1 MKAIRNLLIYIFS
14 TYLLVMFGL
23 TGAQDFWCS
32 TLVKGVIYG
41 SYSVNEMFPKNFTN
55 CTWTLENP
63 DPTKYSIYLKFYKRD
78 MSCSN
83 YALLAYQF
91 DHYSH
96 EKINDLLRSNESI
109 VYLCDSKNIYIFLQY
124 DKNFVQL
131 RRVYPFDYPGVTH
144 KRAED
149 QRSELEFLVLNKVSP
164 SQFGCQVLCSWLEN
178 CLKAEK
184 GTVESCGIVY
194 TKCSCPQHLGDGE
207 SENALVLNNVVLP
220 LNAQTEG
227 CLTPQLRTA
236 QVCNL
241 SAEVKRPSKEGPVC
255 CLSGSHTIQFQGQV
269 DLAERYQALLR
280 SCDIWT
286 ALWMG
291 RVHAVE
297 NKQFSNNAQNTLCWF
312 LCQDCSRVCCSA
324 VIMTLSA
331 ILGKRSLG
339 SGARSDLCSTVPPG
353 SGQKYPRPTQPSV
366 SGLRLQATKPSY
378 QIQMCLVLHSVP
390 LKFGMIG
397 EHTIK
402 SQRPRS
408 VHETQVPQEQA
419 DSAKFMAQT
428 GVSGAEEWSQW
439 SSCSVTCGQG
449 SQVRTRTCVSPY
461 GTHCSGPLRE
471 SRVCNNTAL
480 CPVHGVWEEWS
491 PWSLCSFT
499 CGRGQRTRTRSC
511 IPPQYGGRACDGP
524 ETQTKLCNI
533 ALCPVDGQW
542 QEWSQWTECSVT
554 CSNGTQ
560 QRSRQCSAAAHG
572 GSECRGHW
580 AESRECANP
589 DCTANGQWNPWGHW
603 SGCSKSCD
611 GGWQRRSRVCQGAAI
626 TGQQCEGT
634 GEEVRKCS
642 EQRCPAPYE
651 ICPEDYA
658 ASMVWRRTPSGEL
671 AFNRCPPNATGT
683 TSRRCSLDHRGVA
696 FWEQPS
702 YARCITN
709 EYRSLQQS
717 IKGYLAKGQRM
728 LAGDGMSQVTKT
740 LLDLTQRR
748 NFYAGDLLSSVE
760 ILRNVTDT
768 FKRANYVPSSDDVQ
782 NFFQIISNLLEE
794 ENKEKWEDAQQIYPV
809 SVELMQVIEDFIHI
823 VGLGMKDFHN
833 SYLMTGNLV
842 ASIQKL
848 PAVSVLTDINFPMK
862 GRKGMVDWA
871 RNSEDKVVIP
881 KGIFIPQSEELD
893 GSTVFILGTVLYKNL
908 GLILPSPRNYTVV
921 NSKIIAVTVRPE
933 PKIAESHLEI
943 ELAHLA
949 NGSMNPYCALWDSSM
964 ILPSSCS
971 NDSWGSWSTKGCK
984 TVLTDAS
991 HTKCLCDRVSTF
1003 AILAQ
1008 QPREITMEYS
1018 GVPSVTLIVGCGLS
1032 CMALITLAVVYAVL
1046 WRYIRSE
1053 RSIILINFCL
1063 SIICSNILILVGQTQ
1078 THNMGVCTM
1087 TTAFLHF
1094 FFLASFCWV
1103 LTEAW
1108 QSYMAVTGKVRTRLI
1123 RKRFL
1128 CLGWGLP
1135 ALVVAI
1141 SMGFTKA
1148 KGYGTPQY
1156 CWLSL
1161 EGGLLYAFVGPA
1173 AAVVLVNM
1181 VIGILVFNK
1190 LVSRDG
1196 ILDKKLKHRTGQ
1208 MSEPHTGLALKCAK
1222 CGVVSTTALSATT
1235 ASNAINCKVH
1245 VSAFDFFN
1253 CALQTTKQLLKHLFS
1268 LCMLRAS
1275 LWSSCVVLPLLALTW
1290 MSAVLAMTDK
1300 RSILFQILFAVFD
1313 SLQGFVI
1320 VMVHCI
1326 LRREVQDAFRCRLRN
1341 CQDPINVDTTGTFP
1355 NGHAQIM
1362 TDFEK
1367 DVDIACRSGDKR
1379 QQVRKS
1385 TNMTGELGKR
1395 AATITG
1401 TLSRISL
1408 NDEEEK
1414 GPEAMSYSTLPGNIM
1429 SKVMMK
1435 QPSGLHM
1442 PIGMSELS
1450 DQCINDNN
1458 SDMRRTV
1465 YLCTDDNLR
1474 AGDTEMLHPQ
1484 GQMLESD
1491 YIVMPRGSGNVQ
1503 PHMKDESKLNIGMDS
1518 LQHERLMHY
1527 KVNPDFNINPP
1538 GMDHISVNLDQQF
1551 AAQEHMQ
1558 NIQFEPRTAVKNF
1571 LAEIEENTGLS
1582 RSETGSTISMS
1593 SLERRKSRYSDLDFE
1608 KVMHTRKRHMELFQ
1622 ELNQKF
1628 QTLDRFRDIPNMA
1641 SMDKPTPNKHPWES
1655 YNAPCEY
1662 QNYATMN
1669 VLETD
1674 AKDSLEMTPAEWE
1687 KCVSLPLDVQEGD
1700 FQTEV

>member
-1 MKAIRNLLIYIFS
+1 MKAVRNLLIYIFS

-23 TGAQDFWCS
+23 TGAQDYWCS

-41 SYSVNEMFPKNFTN
+41 SYSVTEMFPKNYTN

-63 DPTKYSIYLKFYKRD
+63 DPTKYSIYLKLYKQD
-78 MSCSN
+78 LSCSE
-83 YALLAYQF
+83 YSLLAYQF

-96 EKINDLLRSNESI
+96 EKINELLRVNESI
-109 VYLCDSKNIYIFLQY
+109 VYLCDSKNIYVFLLY

-131 RRVYPFDYPGVTH
+131 RRVFPYDYNGLTPQKLDEEEKSIV
-144 KRAED
+144 
-149 QRSELEFLVLNKVSP
+149 EFLVLNKASP
-164 SQFGCQVLCSWLEN
+164 SQFGCQVLCTWLEN
-178 CLKAEK
+178 CLKLEK
-184 GTVESCGIVY
+184 GTVETCGIVY
-194 TKCSCPQHLGDGE
+194 TKCTCPQHLGDGE
-207 SENALVLNNVVLP
+207 SESMLMLNNVVLP
-220 LNAQTEG
+220 LNPQTEG
-227 CLTPQLRTA
+227 CLSPQLQA
-236 QVCNL
+236 GQVCNL
-241 SAEVKRPSKEGPVC
+241 SAEVKRPPKE
-255 CLSGSHTIQFQGQV
+255 
-269 DLAERYQALLR
+269 
-280 SCDIWT
+280 
-286 ALWMG
+286 
-291 RVHAVE
+291 
-297 NKQFSNNAQNTLCWF
+297 
-312 LCQDCSRVCCSA
+312 
-324 VIMTLSA
+324 
-331 ILGKRSLG
+331 
-339 SGARSDLCSTVPPG
+339 
-353 SGQKYPRPTQPSV
+353 
-366 SGLRLQATKPSY
+366 
-378 QIQMCLVLHSVP
+378 
-390 LKFGMIG
+390 
-397 EHTIK
+397 
-402 SQRPRS
+402 
-408 VHETQVPQEQA
+408 
-419 DSAKFMAQT
+419 
-428 GVSGAEEWSQW
+428 
-439 SSCSVTCGQG
+439 
-449 SQVRTRTCVSPY
+449 
-461 GTHCSGPLRE
+461 
-471 SRVCNNTAL
+471 
-480 CPVHGVWEEWS
+480 
-491 PWSLCSFT
+491 
-499 CGRGQRTRTRSC
+499 
-511 IPPQYGGRACDGP
+511 
-524 ETQTKLCNI
+524 
-533 ALCPVDGQW
+533 
-542 QEWSQWTECSVT
+542 
-554 CSNGTQ
+554 
-560 QRSRQCSAAAHG
+560 
-572 GSECRGHW
+572 
-580 AESRECANP
+580 
-589 DCTANGQWNPWGHW
+589 ANGQWNPWGPW

-611 GGWQRRSRVCQGAAI
+611 GGWQRRARVCQGAAV
-626 TGQQCEGT
+626 TGQQCDGN

-642 EQRCPAPYE
+642 DQRCPAPYE

-658 ASMVWRRTPSGEL
+658 VSMVWRRTPSGEL

-683 TSRRCSLDHRGVA
+683 TSRRCSLDHRGMA

-709 EYRSLQQS
+709 EFRYLQQS
-717 IKGYLAKGQRM
+717 VQGHLAKGQRM
-728 LAGDGMSQVTKT
+728 LAGDGMSQVTKN

-760 ILRNVTDT
+760 ILRNVTET
-768 FKRANYVPSSDDVQ
+768 FKRASYEPSSDDVQ

-794 ENKEKWEDAQQIYPV
+794 ENKEKWEDAQKIYPGA
-809 SVELMQVIEDFIHI
+809 VELMQVIEEFIHI

-833 SYLMTGNLV
+833 AYLMTGNLV
-842 ASIQKL
+842 ASIQRL
-848 PAVSVLTDINFPMK
+848 PAVSVMTDINFPMK

-881 KGIFIPQSEELD
+881 KGLFVSQSADME
-893 GSTVFILGTVLYKNL
+893 GSPVFILGTVLYKTL
-908 GLILPSPRNYTVV
+908 GLMLPSPKNHTVV
-921 NSKIIAVTVRPE
+921 NSKVIAVTVRPE
-933 PKIAESHLEI
+933 PRATESHLEI

-949 NGSMNPYCALWDSSM
+949 NGTMHPYCALWDSNVM
-964 ILPSSCS
+964 
-971 NDSWGSWSTKGCK
+971 NDSWGAWSAKGCK

-1032 CMALITLAVVYAVL
+1032 CLSLITLAVIYAVL

-1053 RSIILINFCL
+1053 RSIILLNFCL

-1078 THNMGVCTM
+1078 THNAGVCIM

-1135 ALVVAI
+1135 ALVVAV
-1141 SMGFTKA
+1141 SMGFTKT
-1148 KGYGTPQY
+1148 KGYGTPLY

-1196 ILDKKLKHRTGQ
+1196 ILDKKLKHRAGYDSTSLQ
-1208 MSEPHTGLALKCAK
+1208 MSEPHTGLTLKCAK

-1235 ASNAINCKVH
+1235 ASNA
-1245 VSAFDFFN
+1245 
-1253 CALQTTKQLLKHLFS
+1253 
-1268 LCMLRAS
+1268 MAS

-1320 VMVHCI
+1320 VMVHCV

-1341 CQDPINVDTTGTFP
+1341 CQDPISGDATGTFP

-1367 DVDIACRSGDKR
+1367 DVDIACRSALHKDMG
-1379 QQVRKS
+1379 S
-1385 TNMTGELGKR
+1385 CR

-1408 NDEEEK
+1408 NDEEDEK
-1414 GPEAMSYSTLPGNIM
+1414 APEGLNYSTLPGNII
-1429 SKVMMK
+1429 SKVLIQ
-1435 QPSGLHM
+1435 QPSALHM
-1442 PIGMSELS
+1442 PMGVGELKE
-1450 DQCINDNN
+1450 QCMVDSNV
-1458 SDMRRTV
+1458 DMRRTV
-1465 YLCTDDNLR
+1465 YLCTDDALR
-1474 AGDTEMLHPQ
+1474 KSDQDMGGHDMDGHSAQ
-1484 GQMLESD
+1484 GQMMETD
-1491 YIVMPRGSGNVQ
+1491 YIVMPRASAAAMSGVGNV
-1503 PHMKDESKLNIGMDS
+1503 PTLLKEDTKMNITMDS
-1518 LQHERLMHY
+1518 LSHERLMHY
-1527 KVNPDFNINPP
+1527 KMSPDFNISPS
-1538 GMDHISVNLDQQF
+1538 GMDHMNVNLEQQYPG
-1551 AAQEHMQ
+1551 APEQMQ
-1558 NIQFEPRTAVKNF
+1558 NLPFEPRTAVKNF
-1571 LAEIEENTGLS
+1571 LAEMEESAGLS

-1628 QTLDRFRDIPNMA
+1628 QTLDRFRDIPNMG
-1641 SMDKPTPNKHPWES
+1641 SMDKAMPNKNPWES
-1655 YNAPCEY
+1655 YNPACEY

-1669 VLETD
+1669 VLESDT
-1674 AKDSLEMTPAEWE
+1674 KNSLEMTPAEWE
-1687 KCVSLPLDVQEGD
+1687 KCVNLPLDVQEGD

>member
-1 MKAIRNLLIYIFS
+1 MKAVRNLLIYIFS

-23 TGAQDFWCS
+23 TGAQDYWCS

-41 SYSVNEMFPKNFTN
+41 SYSVSEMFPKNYTN

-63 DPTKYSIYLKFYKRD
+63 DPTKYSIYLKLYKRD
-78 MSCSN
+78 LSCSE
-83 YALLAYQF
+83 YSLLAYQF

-96 EKINDLLRSNESI
+96 EKINELLKVNASI
-109 VYLCDSKNIYIFLQY
+109 VYLCDSKNNYIFLLY
-124 DKNFVQL
+124 DKNFAQL
-131 RRVYPFDYPGVTH
+131 RRVFPYDYNGLTPQ
-144 KRAED
+144 KLDEEE
-149 QRSELEFLVLNKVSP
+149 QSILEFLVLNKASP
-164 SQFGCQVLCSWLEN
+164 SQFGCQVLCTWLEN

-184 GTVESCGIVY
+184 GTVEACGIVY
-194 TKCSCPQHLGDGE
+194 TKCTCPQHLGDGE
-207 SENALVLNNVVLP
+207 SESMLMLNNVVLP
-220 LNAQTEG
+220 LNPQTEG
-227 CLTPQLRTA
+227 CLSPQLHVG
-236 QVCNL
+236 QICNL
-241 SAEVKRPSKEGPVC
+241 SAEVRRPPKE
-255 CLSGSHTIQFQGQV
+255 
-269 DLAERYQALLR
+269 
-280 SCDIWT
+280 
-286 ALWMG
+286 
-291 RVHAVE
+291 
-297 NKQFSNNAQNTLCWF
+297 
-312 LCQDCSRVCCSA
+312 
-324 VIMTLSA
+324 
-331 ILGKRSLG
+331 
-339 SGARSDLCSTVPPG
+339 
-353 SGQKYPRPTQPSV
+353 
-366 SGLRLQATKPSY
+366 
-378 QIQMCLVLHSVP
+378 
-390 LKFGMIG
+390 
-397 EHTIK
+397 
-402 SQRPRS
+402 
-408 VHETQVPQEQA
+408 
-419 DSAKFMAQT
+419 
-428 GVSGAEEWSQW
+428 
-439 SSCSVTCGQG
+439 
-449 SQVRTRTCVSPY
+449 
-461 GTHCSGPLRE
+461 
-471 SRVCNNTAL
+471 
-480 CPVHGVWEEWS
+480 VHGVWEEWS

-499 CGRGQRTRTRSC
+499 CGRGHRTRTRMC
-511 IPPQYGGRACDGP
+511 APPQHGGRACDGP

-542 QEWSQWTECSVT
+542 QEWSSWSDCSVT
-554 CSNGTQ
+554 CANGTQ
-560 QRSRQCSAAAHG
+560 QRTRQCSAAAHG

-580 AESRECANP
+580 AESRECHNP
-589 DCTANGQWNPWGHW
+589 DCTANGQWNPWGPW

-611 GGWQRRSRVCQGAAI
+611 GGGQRRVRVCQGVAV
-626 TGQQCEGT
+626 TGQQCDGN

-642 EQRCPAPYE
+642 DQRCPAPYE

-658 ASMVWRRTPSGEL
+658 MSMVWRRTPSGEL

-683 TSRRCSLDHRGVA
+683 TSRRCSLDHRGMA
-696 FWEQPS
+696 FWEKPS

-709 EYRSLQQS
+709 EFRYLQQTFLEVQS
-717 IKGYLAKGQRM
+717 HLAKGQRT
-728 LAGDGMSQVTKT
+728 LAGDGMSKVTKN
-740 LLDLTQRR
+740 LLNYTQPR

-760 ILRNVTDT
+760 ILRNVTET
-768 FKRANYVPSSDDVQ
+768 FKRASYEPSSDDVQ

-794 ENKEKWEDAQQIYPV
+794 ENQEKWEDAQKIYPAA
-809 SVELMQVIEDFIHI
+809 VELMQVIEEFIHI

-833 SYLMTGNLV
+833 AYLMTGNLV
-842 ASIQKL
+842 ASIQRL
-848 PAVSVLTDINFPMK
+848 PAVSVMTDINFPMK

-881 KGIFIPQSEELD
+881 KGLFVSQSADMD
-893 GSTVFILGTVLYKNL
+893 GSPVFILGTVLYKTL
-908 GLILPSPRNYTVV
+908 GLMLPSPKNLTAV
-921 NSKIIAVTVRPE
+921 NSKVIAVTIRPE
-933 PKIAESHLEI
+933 PKATESHLEI

-949 NGSMNPYCALWDSSM
+949 NGTMKPYCALWDSTIM
-964 ILPSSCS
+964 
-971 NDSWGSWSTKGCK
+971 NDSWGAWSAKGCK

-991 HTKCLCDRVSTF
+991 HTKCSCDRVSTF

-1008 QPREITMEYS
+1008 QPRGITMEYS

-1032 CMALITLAVVYAVL
+1032 CLALITLAVIYAIL

-1053 RSIILINFCL
+1053 RSIILLNFCL
-1063 SIICSNILILVGQTQ
+1063 SIVCSNILILVGQTQ
-1078 THNMGVCTM
+1078 THNVGVCIM

-1141 SMGFTKA
+1141 SMGFTKT
-1148 KGYGTPQY
+1148 KGYGTPLY

-1196 ILDKKLKHRTGQ
+1196 ILDKKLKHRAGYDSTSLQ
-1208 MSEPHTGLALKCAK
+1208 MSEPHTGLTLKCAK

-1235 ASNAINCKVH
+1235 ASNA
-1245 VSAFDFFN
+1245 
-1253 CALQTTKQLLKHLFS
+1253 
-1268 LCMLRAS
+1268 MAS

-1341 CQDPINVDTTGTFP
+1341 CQDPISGDATGTFP

-1367 DVDIACRSGDKR
+1367 DVDIACRSALHKDMG
-1379 QQVRKS
+1379 S
-1385 TNMTGELGKR
+1385 CR

-1408 NDEEEK
+1408 NDDEDEK
-1414 GPEAMSYSTLPGNIM
+1414 VPEGLNYSTLPGNII
-1429 SKVMMK
+1429 SKVIIQ
-1435 QPSGLHM
+1435 QPSALHM
-1442 PIGMSELS
+1442 PVGIGDLK
-1450 DQCINDNN
+1450 DQCMSDSNA
-1458 SDMRRTV
+1458 DMRRTV
-1465 YLCTDDNLR
+1465 YLCTDDGMR
-1474 AGDTEMLHPQ
+1474 QSDHDMGVHDMEGRPMQ
-1484 GQMLESD
+1484 GQMMETD
-1491 YIVMPRGSGNVQ
+1491 YIVMPRASAGVVSGSATL
-1503 PHMKDESKLNIGMDS
+1503 PTLIKEEPKMTAAMDT
-1518 LQHERLMHY
+1518 LPHERLKHY
-1527 KVNPDFNINPP
+1527 KISPDFNINPS
-1538 GMDHISVNLDQQF
+1538 GMDHMNVNL
-1551 AAQEHMQ
+1551 EHQYPSAPEQMQ
-1558 NIQFEPRTAVKNF
+1558 TLPFEPRTAVKNF
-1571 LAEIEENTGLS
+1571 LAEMEETGGLS
-1582 RSETGSTISMS
+1582 RSDTGSTISMS

-1628 QTLDRFRDIPNMA
+1628 QTLDRFRDIPNMG
-1641 SMDKPTPNKHPWES
+1641 SMDKAMPKQNPWES
-1655 YNAPCEY
+1655 YNPACEY

-1669 VLETD
+1669 VLESD
-1674 AKDSLEMTPAEWE
+1674 PKDSLEMTAAEWE
-1687 KCVSLPLDVQEGD
+1687 KCVNLPLDVQEGD

>member
-1 MKAIRNLLIYIFS
+1 MKAVRNLLIYIFS
-14 TYLLVMFGL
+14 TYLLVMFGFNA
-23 TGAQDFWCS
+23 AQDFWCS

-41 SYSVNEMFPKNFTN
+41 SYSVSEMFPKNFTN

-63 DPTKYSIYLKFYKRD
+63 DPTKYSIYLKFSKKD
-78 MSCSN
+78 LSCSN
-83 YALLAYQF
+83 FSLLAYQF
-91 DHYSH
+91 DHFSH
-96 EKINDLLRSNESI
+96 EKIKDLLRKNHSI
-109 VYLCDSKNIYIFLQY
+109 MQLCSSKNAFVFLQY
-124 DKNFVQL
+124 DKNFIQI
-131 RRVYPFDYPGVTH
+131 RRVFPTDFPGLQ
-144 KRAED
+144 KKGEED
-149 QRSELEFLVLNKVSP
+149 QKSFFEFLVLNKVSP
-164 SQFGCQVLCSWLEN
+164 SQFGCHVLCTWLES
-178 CLKAEK
+178 CLKSENGRTEA
-184 GTVESCGIVY
+184 CGIMY
-194 TKCSCPQHLGDGE
+194 TKCTCPQHLGEWGIDDQ
-207 SENALVLNNVVLP
+207 SLVLLNNVVLP
-220 LNAQTEG
+220 LNEQTEG
-227 CLTPQLRTA
+227 CLTQELQTT

-241 SAEVKRPSKEGPVC
+241 TREAKRPPKE
-255 CLSGSHTIQFQGQV
+255 
-269 DLAERYQALLR
+269 E
-280 SCDIWT
+280 
-286 ALWMG
+286 
-291 RVHAVE
+291 
-297 NKQFSNNAQNTLCWF
+297 
-312 LCQDCSRVCCSA
+312 
-324 VIMTLSA
+324 
-331 ILGKRSLG
+331 
-339 SGARSDLCSTVPPG
+339 
-353 SGQKYPRPTQPSV
+353 
-366 SGLRLQATKPSY
+366 
-378 QIQMCLVLHSVP
+378 
-390 LKFGMIG
+390 FGMMG
-397 EHTIK
+397 DHTIK

-408 VHETQVPQEQA
+408 VHEKRVPQEQA
-419 DSAKFMAQT
+419 DAAKFMAQT
-428 GVSGAEEWSQW
+428 GESGVEEWSQW
-439 SSCSVTCGQG
+439 STCSVTCGQG

-511 IPPQYGGRACDGP
+511 TPPQYGGRPCEGP
-524 ETQTKLCNI
+524 ETHHKPCNI

-542 QEWSQWTECSVT
+542 QEWSSWSHCSVT

-560 QRSRQCSAAAHG
+560 QRSRQCTAAAHG
-572 GSECRGHW
+572 GSECRGPW
-580 AESRECANP
+580 AESRECYNP
-589 DCTANGQWNPWGHW
+589 ECTANGQWNQWGHW

-611 GGWQRRSRVCQGAAI
+611 GGWERRVRTCQGAAL

-634 GEEVRKCS
+634 GEEVRRCS

-651 ICPEDYA
+651 ICPEDYLI
-658 ASMVWRRTPSGEL
+658 SMVWKRTPAGDL
-671 AFNRCPPNATGT
+671 AFNQCPLNATGT
-683 TSRRCSLDHRGVA
+683 TSRRCSLSLHGVA

-702 YARCITN
+702 FARCISN
-709 EYRSLQQS
+709 EYRHLQHS
-717 IKGYLAKGQRM
+717 IKEHLAKGQRM

-740 LLDLTQRR
+740 LLDLTQRK
-748 NFYAGDLLSSVE
+748 NFYAGDLLVSVE

-768 FKRANYVPSSDDVQ
+768 FKRASYIPASDGVQ
-782 NFFQIISNLLEE
+782 NFFQIVSNLLDE
-794 ENKEKWEDAQQIYPV
+794 ENKEKWEDAQQIYPG
-809 SVELMQVIEDFIHI
+809 SIELMQVIEDFIHI
-823 VGLGMKDFHN
+823 VGLGMMDFQN
-833 SYLMTGNLV
+833 SYLMTGNVV

-848 PAVSVLTDINFPMK
+848 PAASVLTDINFPMK

-871 RNSEDKVVIP
+871 RNSEDRVVIP
-881 KGIFIPQSEELD
+881 KSIFTPVSSKELD
-893 GSTVFILGTVLYKNL
+893 ESSVFVLGAVLYKNL
-908 GLILPSPRNYTVV
+908 DLILPTLRNYTVV
-921 NSKIIAVTVRPE
+921 NSKIIVVTIRPE
-933 PKIAESHLEI
+933 PKTTDSFLEI

-949 NGSMNPYCALWDSSM
+949 NGTLNPYCVLWDDSK
-964 ILPSSCS
+964 S
-971 NDSWGSWSTKGCK
+971 NESLGTWSTQGCK

-991 HTKCLCDRVSTF
+991 HTKCLCDRLSTF

-1008 QPREITMEYS
+1008 QPREIVMESS
-1018 GVPSVTLIVGCGLS
+1018 GTPSVTLIVGSGLS
-1032 CMALITLAVVYAVL
+1032 CLALITLAVVYAAL

-1063 SIICSNILILVGQTQ
+1063 SIISSNILILVGQTQ
-1078 THNMGVCTM
+1078 THNKSICTT

-1108 QSYMAVTGKVRTRLI
+1108 QSYMAVTGKIRTRLI

-1135 ALVVAI
+1135 ALVVAT
-1141 SMGFTKA
+1141 SVGFTRT
-1148 KGYGTPQY
+1148 KGYGTDHY

-1196 ILDKKLKHRTGQ
+1196 ILDKKLKHRAGQ
-1208 MSEPHTGLALKCAK
+1208 MSEPHSGLTLKCAK

-1235 ASNAINCKVH
+1235 ASNA
-1245 VSAFDFFN
+1245 
-1253 CALQTTKQLLKHLFS
+1253 
-1268 LCMLRAS
+1268 MAS

-1341 CQDPINVDTTGTFP
+1341 CQDPINADSSSSFP

-1367 DVDIACRSGDKR
+1367 DVDIACRSVLHKDIGPC
-1379 QQVRKS
+1379 
-1385 TNMTGELGKR
+1385 R

-1408 NDEEEK
+1408 NDDEEEK
-1414 GPEAMSYSTLPGNIM
+1414 GTNPEGLSYSTLPGNVI
-1429 SKVMMK
+1429 SKVIIQ
-1435 QPSGLHM
+1435 QPTGLHM
-1442 PIGMSELS
+1442 PMSMNELS
-1450 DQCINDNN
+1450 SQCLKKENN
-1458 SDMRRTV
+1458 ELRRTV

-1474 AGDTEMLHPQ
+1474 GADMDIVHPQ
-1484 GQMLESD
+1484 ERMMESD
-1491 YIVMPRGSGNVQ
+1491 YIVMPRSSVNTQ
-1503 PHMKDESKLNIGMDS
+1503 PTMKEESKMNIGMET
-1518 LQHERLMHY
+1518 LPHERLLHY
-1527 KVNPDFNINPP
+1527 KVNPEFSMNPP
-1538 GMDHISVNLDQQF
+1538 VMDQFNMNLDQHL
-1551 AAQEHMQ
+1551 APQEHMQ
-1558 NIQFEPRTAVKNF
+1558 SLPFEPRTAVKNF
-1571 LAEIEENTGLS
+1571 MASELDDNAGLS

-1628 QTLDRFRDIPNMA
+1628 QTLDRFRDIPNTS
-1641 SMDKPTPNKHPWES
+1641 SMENPAANKNPWDTFK
-1655 YNAPCEY
+1655 APSEY
-1662 QNYATMN
+1662 PHYTTIN
-1669 VLETD
+1669 VLDSE
-1674 AKDSLEMTPAEWE
+1674 AKDALELRPAEWE
-1687 KCVSLPLDVQEGD
+1687 KCLNLPLDVQEGD

>member
-1 MKAIRNLLIYIFS
+1 MKAVRNLLIYIFS

-23 TGAQDFWCS
+23 TGAQDYWCS

-41 SYSVNEMFPKNFTN
+41 SYSVTEMFPKNYTN

-63 DPTKYSIYLKFYKRD
+63 DPTKYSIYLKLYKQD
-78 MSCSN
+78 LSCSE
-83 YALLAYQF
+83 YSLLAYQF

-96 EKINDLLRSNESI
+96 EKINALLKVNESI
-109 VYLCDSKNIYIFLQY
+109 VYLCDSKNIYVFLLY

-131 RRVYPFDYPGVTH
+131 RRVFPSDSNGLMLQKLDEEEKSIV
-144 KRAED
+144 
-149 QRSELEFLVLNKVSP
+149 EFLVLNKASP
-164 SQFGCQVLCSWLEN
+164 SQFGCQVLCTWLEN
-178 CLKAEK
+178 CLKLEK
-184 GTVESCGIVY
+184 GTVETCGIVY
-194 TKCSCPQHLGDGE
+194 TKCTCPQHLGDGE
-207 SENALVLNNVVLP
+207 SESMLMLNNVVLP

-227 CLTPQLRTA
+227 CLSPQLHA
-236 QVCNL
+236 GQVCNL
-241 SAEVKRPSKEGPVC
+241 SAEVKRPPKE
-255 CLSGSHTIQFQGQV
+255 
-269 DLAERYQALLR
+269 EY
-280 SCDIWT
+280 
-286 ALWMG
+286 
-291 RVHAVE
+291 
-297 NKQFSNNAQNTLCWF
+297 
-312 LCQDCSRVCCSA
+312 
-324 VIMTLSA
+324 
-331 ILGKRSLG
+331 
-339 SGARSDLCSTVPPG
+339 
-353 SGQKYPRPTQPSV
+353 
-366 SGLRLQATKPSY
+366 
-378 QIQMCLVLHSVP
+378 
-390 LKFGMIG
+390 GMIG
-397 EHTIK
+397 EHTVK

-408 VHETQVPQEQA
+408 VHDTKALQEQA
-419 DSAKFMAQT
+419 ESAKFMAQT
-428 GVSGAEEWSQW
+428 GESGAEEWSQW

-471 SRVCNNTAL
+471 SRVCNNTAP

-499 CGRGQRTRTRSC
+499 CGRGHRTRTRMC
-511 IPPQYGGRACDGP
+511 APPQHGGRACDGP

-542 QEWSQWTECSVT
+542 QEWSSWSDCSVT
-554 CSNGTQ
+554 CANGTQ
-560 QRSRQCSAAAHG
+560 QRTRQCSAAAHG

-580 AESRECANP
+580 AESRECHNP
-589 DCTANGQWNPWGHW
+589 DCTANGQWNPWGPW

-611 GGWQRRSRVCQGAAI
+611 GGWQRRTRVCQGAAT
-626 TGQQCEGT
+626 TGHQCDGNR
-634 GEEVRKCS
+634 EEVRKCS
-642 EQRCPAPYE
+642 DQRCPAPYE

-658 ASMVWRRTPSGEL
+658 VSMVWRRTPSGEL

-683 TSRRCSLDHRGVA
+683 TSRRCSLDHRGMA
-696 FWEQPS
+696 FWEPPS
-702 YARCITN
+702 YAQCITN
-709 EYRSLQQS
+709 EFRYLQQS
-717 IKGYLAKGQRM
+717 VQGHLAKGQRM
-728 LAGDGMSQVTKT
+728 LAGDGMSQVTKN
-740 LLDLTQRR
+740 LLDLTQRK

-760 ILRNVTDT
+760 ILRNVTET
-768 FKRANYVPSSDDVQ
+768 FKRASYEPSSDDVQ

-794 ENKEKWEDAQQIYPV
+794 ENKEKWEDAQKMYPGA
-809 SVELMQVIEDFIHI
+809 VELMQVIEEFIHI

-833 SYLMTGNLV
+833 AYLMTGNLV
-842 ASIQKL
+842 ASIQRL
-848 PAVSVLTDINFPMK
+848 PAVSVMTDINFPMK

-881 KGIFIPQSEELD
+881 KALFVSQSADME
-893 GSTVFILGTVLYKNL
+893 GSPVFILGTVLYKTL
-908 GLILPSPRNYTVV
+908 GLMLPSPKNHTVV
-921 NSKIIAVTVRPE
+921 NSKVIAVTVRPE
-933 PKIAESHLEI
+933 PKAIQTHLEI

-949 NGSMNPYCALWDSSM
+949 NGTLNPHCALWDNSIM
-964 ILPSSCS
+964 
-971 NDSWGSWSTKGCK
+971 NDSWGAWSTKACR

-1008 QPREITMEYS
+1008 QPREMTMEYS

-1032 CMALITLAVVYAVL
+1032 CLALITLAVIYAVL

-1053 RSIILINFCL
+1053 RSIILLNFCL

-1078 THNMGVCTM
+1078 THNVGVCIM
-1087 TTAFLHF
+1087 TTALLHF

-1135 ALVVAI
+1135 ALVVAV
-1141 SMGFTKA
+1141 SMGFTKT
-1148 KGYGTPQY
+1148 KGYGTPLY

-1196 ILDKKLKHRTGQ
+1196 ILDKKMKHRAGYDSTSLQ
-1208 MSEPHTGLALKCAK
+1208 MSEPHTGLTLKCAK

-1235 ASNAINCKVH
+1235 ASNA
-1245 VSAFDFFN
+1245 
-1253 CALQTTKQLLKHLFS
+1253 
-1268 LCMLRAS
+1268 MAS

-1341 CQDPINVDTTGTFP
+1341 CQDPISGDATGGFP

-1367 DVDIACRSGDKR
+1367 DVDIACRSALHKDMG
-1379 QQVRKS
+1379 S
-1385 TNMTGELGKR
+1385 CR

-1408 NDEEEK
+1408 NDEEDEK
-1414 GPEAMSYSTLPGNIM
+1414 APEGLNYSTLPGNII
-1429 SKVMMK
+1429 SKVIIQ

-1442 PIGMSELS
+1442 SMGVGDLKEQSLADSNAEL
-1450 DQCINDNN
+1450 
-1458 SDMRRTV
+1458 RRAV
-1465 YLCTDDNLR
+1465 YLCTDDAMRQSDQNM
-1474 AGDTEMLHPQ
+1474 GGHDMEGHPSQ
-1484 GQMLESD
+1484 SQMMETD
-1491 YIVMPRGSGNVQ
+1491 YIVMPRASAAVSGSATL
-1503 PHMKDESKLNIGMDS
+1503 PAHLKEDAKMNITMDT
-1518 LQHERLMHY
+1518 LPHERLMHY
-1527 KVNPDFNINPP
+1527 KMSPDFNISPS
-1538 GMDHISVNLDQQF
+1538 GMDHMNVNLEQQYPSAPDQ
-1551 AAQEHMQ
+1551 MQ
-1558 NIQFEPRTAVKNF
+1558 NLPFEPRTAVKNF
-1571 LAEIEENTGLS
+1571 LAEMEESAGLS

-1628 QTLDRFRDIPNMA
+1628 QTLDRFRDIPNMG
-1641 SMDKPTPNKHPWES
+1641 SMDKTMPNKNPWES
-1655 YNAPCEY
+1655 YNPACEY

-1669 VLETD
+1669 VLD
-1674 AKDSLEMTPAEWE
+1674 SSAKDSLEMTPAEWE
-1687 KCVSLPLDVQEGD
+1687 KCVNLPLDVQEGD

>member
-1 MKAIRNLLIYIFS
+1 MKAVRNLLIYIFS

-23 TGAQDFWCS
+23 TGAQDYWCS

-41 SYSVNEMFPKNFTN
+41 SYSVTEMFPKNYTN

-63 DPTKYSIYLKFYKRD
+63 DPTKYSIYLKLYKRD
-78 MSCSN
+78 LSCSE
-83 YALLAYQF
+83 YSLLAYQF

-96 EKINDLLRSNESI
+96 EKINELLKVNESI
-109 VYLCDSKNIYIFLQY
+109 VYLCDSKNVYIFLLY

-131 RRVYPFDYPGVTH
+131 RRVFPYDYNGLTPQKLDEEEKSNV
-144 KRAED
+144 
-149 QRSELEFLVLNKVSP
+149 EFLVLNKASP
-164 SQFGCQVLCSWLEN
+164 SQFGCQVLCTWLEN
-178 CLKAEK
+178 CLKLEK
-184 GTVESCGIVY
+184 GTVETCGIVY
-194 TKCSCPQHLGDGE
+194 TKCTCPQHLGDGE
-207 SENALVLNNVVLP
+207 SESMLMLNNVVLP
-220 LNAQTEG
+220 LNPQTEG
-227 CLTPQLRTA
+227 CLSPQLQA
-236 QVCNL
+236 GQICNL
-241 SAEVKRPSKEGPVC
+241 SAEVKRPTKE
-255 CLSGSHTIQFQGQV
+255 
-269 DLAERYQALLR
+269 EY
-280 SCDIWT
+280 
-286 ALWMG
+286 
-291 RVHAVE
+291 
-297 NKQFSNNAQNTLCWF
+297 
-312 LCQDCSRVCCSA
+312 
-324 VIMTLSA
+324 
-331 ILGKRSLG
+331 
-339 SGARSDLCSTVPPG
+339 
-353 SGQKYPRPTQPSV
+353 
-366 SGLRLQATKPSY
+366 
-378 QIQMCLVLHSVP
+378 
-390 LKFGMIG
+390 GMIG
-397 EHTIK
+397 EHTVK

-408 VHETQVPQEQA
+408 VHDTKALQEQA
-419 DSAKFMAQT
+419 ESAKFMAQT
-428 GVSGAEEWSQW
+428 GESGAEEWSQW

-471 SRVCNNTAL
+471 SRVCNNTAP

-499 CGRGQRTRTRSC
+499 CGRGHRTRTRMC
-511 IPPQYGGRACDGP
+511 APPQHGGRACDGP

-542 QEWSQWTECSVT
+542 QEWSSWSDCSVT
-554 CSNGTQ
+554 CANGTQ
-560 QRSRQCSAAAHG
+560 QRTRQCSAAAHG

-580 AESRECANP
+580 AESRECHNP
-589 DCTANGQWNPWGHW
+589 DCTANGQWNPWGPW

-611 GGWQRRSRVCQGAAI
+611 GGWQRRARVCQGAAQ
-626 TGQQCEGT
+626 TGQQCDGT

-642 EQRCPAPYE
+642 DQRCPAPYE

-658 ASMVWRRTPSGEL
+658 VSMVWRRTPSGEL
-671 AFNRCPPNATGT
+671 AFNRCPANATGT
-683 TSRRCSLDHRGVA
+683 TSRRCSLDHRGMA
-696 FWEQPS
+696 YWEQPS

-709 EYRSLQQS
+709 EFRYLQQS
-717 IKGYLAKGQRM
+717 VQGHLAKGQRM
-728 LAGDGMSQVTKT
+728 LAGDGMSLVTKN

-760 ILRNVTDT
+760 ILRNVTET
-768 FKRANYVPSSDDVQ
+768 FKRASYEPSSDDVQ

-794 ENKEKWEDAQQIYPV
+794 ENKEKWEDAQKIYPGA
-809 SVELMQVIEDFIHI
+809 VELMQVIEEFIHI

-833 SYLMTGNLV
+833 AYLMTGNLV
-842 ASIQKL
+842 ASIQRL
-848 PAVSVLTDINFPMK
+848 PAVSVMTDINFPMK

-881 KGIFIPQSEELD
+881 KGLFVSQSAEME
-893 GSTVFILGTVLYKNL
+893 GSPVFILGTVLYKTL
-908 GLILPSPRNYTVV
+908 GLMLPSPKNHTVV
-921 NSKIIAVTVRPE
+921 NSKVIAVTVRPE
-933 PKIAESHLEI
+933 PKATDTHLEI

-949 NGSMNPYCALWDSSM
+949 NGTMNPYCALWDSSIM
-964 ILPSSCS
+964 
-971 NDSWGSWSTKGCK
+971 NDSWGAWSAKGCK

-1003 AILAQ
+1003 AILAH

-1032 CMALITLAVVYAVL
+1032 CLSLITLAVIYGVL

-1053 RSIILINFCL
+1053 RSIILLNFCL

-1078 THNMGVCTM
+1078 THNAGVCVM
-1087 TTAFLHF
+1087 TTALLHF

-1135 ALVVAI
+1135 ALVVAV
-1141 SMGFTKA
+1141 SMGFTKT
-1148 KGYGTPQY
+1148 KGYGTPLY

-1196 ILDKKLKHRTGQ
+1196 ILDKKLKHRAGQ
-1208 MSEPHTGLALKCAK
+1208 MSEPHTGLTLKCAK

-1235 ASNAINCKVH
+1235 ASNA
-1245 VSAFDFFN
+1245 
-1253 CALQTTKQLLKHLFS
+1253 
-1268 LCMLRAS
+1268 MAS

-1320 VMVHCI
+1320 VMVHCV

-1341 CQDPINVDTTGTFP
+1341 CQDPISGDATGTFP

-1367 DVDIACRSGDKR
+1367 DVDIACRSALHKDMG
-1379 QQVRKS
+1379 S
-1385 TNMTGELGKR
+1385 CR
-1395 AATITG
+1395 ANTITG

-1408 NDEEEK
+1408 NDEEDEK
-1414 GPEAMSYSTLPGNIM
+1414 VPEGLNYSTLPGNII
-1429 SKVMMK
+1429 SKVIIQ
-1435 QPSGLHM
+1435 QPSALHM
-1442 PIGMSELS
+1442 PMGIGDMKE
-1450 DQCINDNN
+1450 QCMGDG
-1458 SDMRRTV
+1458 SDMRRAV
-1465 YLCTDDNLR
+1465 YLCTDDAMRQSDHDMEGHSL
-1474 AGDTEMLHPQ
+1474 Q
-1484 GQMLESD
+1484 GQMMETD
-1491 YIVMPRGSGNVQ
+1491 YIVMPRASAAAMSGSGN
-1503 PHMKDESKLNIGMDS
+1503 MNTLLKEDTKMNITMDT
-1518 LQHERLMHY
+1518 LPHERLMHY
-1527 KVNPDFNINPP
+1527 KMSPDFNISPS
-1538 GMDHISVNLDQQF
+1538 GMDHMNVNLEQQYPS
-1551 AAQEHMQ
+1551 APEQMQ
-1558 NIQFEPRTAVKNF
+1558 NLPFEPRTAVKNF
-1571 LAEIEENTGLS
+1571 LAEMEESAGLS

-1628 QTLDRFRDIPNMA
+1628 QTLDRFRDIPNMGT
-1641 SMDKPTPNKHPWES
+1641 MDKAMANKNPWES
-1655 YNAPCEY
+1655 YNPACEY

-1669 VLETD
+1669 VLGSDT
-1674 AKDSLEMTPAEWE
+1674 KDSLEMTPAEWE
-1687 KCVSLPLDVQEGD
+1687 KCVNLPLEVQEGD

>member
-1 MKAIRNLLIYIFS
+1 MKAVRNLLIYIFS

-23 TGAQDFWCS
+23 TGAQDYWCS

-41 SYSVNEMFPKNFTN
+41 SYSVTEMFPKNYTN

-63 DPTKYSIYLKFYKRD
+63 DPTKYSIYLKLYKQD
-78 MSCSN
+78 LSCSE
-83 YALLAYQF
+83 YSLLAYQF

-96 EKINDLLRSNESI
+96 EKINALLKVNESI
-109 VYLCDSKNIYIFLQY
+109 VYLCDSKNIYVFLLY

-131 RRVYPFDYPGVTH
+131 RRVFPSDSNGLMLQKLDEEEKSIV
-144 KRAED
+144 
-149 QRSELEFLVLNKVSP
+149 EFLVLNKASP
-164 SQFGCQVLCSWLEN
+164 SQFGCQVLCTWLEN
-178 CLKAEK
+178 CLKLEK
-184 GTVESCGIVY
+184 GTVETCGIVY
-194 TKCSCPQHLGDGE
+194 TKCTCPQHLGDGE
-207 SENALVLNNVVLP
+207 SESMLMLNNVVLP

-227 CLTPQLRTA
+227 CLSPQLHA
-236 QVCNL
+236 GQVCNL
-241 SAEVKRPSKEGPVC
+241 SAEVKRPPKE
-255 CLSGSHTIQFQGQV
+255 
-269 DLAERYQALLR
+269 EY
-280 SCDIWT
+280 
-286 ALWMG
+286 
-291 RVHAVE
+291 
-297 NKQFSNNAQNTLCWF
+297 
-312 LCQDCSRVCCSA
+312 
-324 VIMTLSA
+324 
-331 ILGKRSLG
+331 
-339 SGARSDLCSTVPPG
+339 
-353 SGQKYPRPTQPSV
+353 
-366 SGLRLQATKPSY
+366 
-378 QIQMCLVLHSVP
+378 
-390 LKFGMIG
+390 GMIG
-397 EHTIK
+397 EHTVK

-408 VHETQVPQEQA
+408 VHDTKALQEQA
-419 DSAKFMAQT
+419 ESAKFMAQT
-428 GVSGAEEWSQW
+428 GESGAEEWSQW

-471 SRVCNNTAL
+471 SRVCNNTAP

-499 CGRGQRTRTRSC
+499 CGRGHRTRTRMC
-511 IPPQYGGRACDGP
+511 APPQHGGRACDGP

-542 QEWSQWTECSVT
+542 QEWSSWSDCSVT
-554 CSNGTQ
+554 CANGTQ
-560 QRSRQCSAAAHG
+560 QRTRQCSAAAHG

-580 AESRECANP
+580 AESRECHNP
-589 DCTANGQWNPWGHW
+589 DCTANGQWNPWGPW

-611 GGWQRRSRVCQGAAI
+611 GGWQRRTRVCQGAAT
-626 TGQQCEGT
+626 TGHQCDGNR
-634 GEEVRKCS
+634 EEVRKCS
-642 EQRCPAPYE
+642 DQRCPAPYE

-658 ASMVWRRTPSGEL
+658 VSMVWRRTPSGEL

-683 TSRRCSLDHRGVA
+683 TSRRCSLDHRGMA
-696 FWEQPS
+696 FWEPPS
-702 YARCITN
+702 YAQCITN
-709 EYRSLQQS
+709 EFRYLQQS
-717 IKGYLAKGQRM
+717 GHLAKGQRM
-728 LAGDGMSQVTKT
+728 LAGDGMSQVTKN
-740 LLDLTQRR
+740 LLDLTQRK

-760 ILRNVTDT
+760 ILRNVTET
-768 FKRANYVPSSDDVQ
+768 FKRASYEPSSDDVQ

-794 ENKEKWEDAQQIYPV
+794 ENKEKWEDAQKMYPGA
-809 SVELMQVIEDFIHI
+809 VELMQVIEEFIHI

-833 SYLMTGNLV
+833 AYLMTGNLV
-842 ASIQKL
+842 ASIQRL
-848 PAVSVLTDINFPMK
+848 PAVSVMTDINFPMK

-881 KGIFIPQSEELD
+881 KALFVSQSADME
-893 GSTVFILGTVLYKNL
+893 GSPVFILGTVLYKTL
-908 GLILPSPRNYTVV
+908 GLMLPSPKNHTVV
-921 NSKIIAVTVRPE
+921 NSKVIAVTVRPE
-933 PKIAESHLEI
+933 PKAIQTHLEI

-949 NGSMNPYCALWDSSM
+949 NGTLNPHCALWDNSIM
-964 ILPSSCS
+964 
-971 NDSWGSWSTKGCK
+971 NDSWGAWSTKACR

-1008 QPREITMEYS
+1008 QPREMTMEYS

-1032 CMALITLAVVYAVL
+1032 CLALITLAVIYAVL

-1053 RSIILINFCL
+1053 RSIILLNFCL

-1078 THNMGVCTM
+1078 THNVGVCIM
-1087 TTAFLHF
+1087 TTALLHF

-1135 ALVVAI
+1135 ALVVAV
-1141 SMGFTKA
+1141 SMGFTKT
-1148 KGYGTPQY
+1148 KGYGTPLY

-1196 ILDKKLKHRTGQ
+1196 ILDKKMKHRAGYDSTSLQ
-1208 MSEPHTGLALKCAK
+1208 MSEPHTGLTLKCAK

-1235 ASNAINCKVH
+1235 ASNA
-1245 VSAFDFFN
+1245 
-1253 CALQTTKQLLKHLFS
+1253 
-1268 LCMLRAS
+1268 MAS

-1341 CQDPINVDTTGTFP
+1341 CQDPISGDATGGFP

-1367 DVDIACRSGDKR
+1367 DVDIACRSALHKDMG
-1379 QQVRKS
+1379 S
-1385 TNMTGELGKR
+1385 CR

-1408 NDEEEK
+1408 NDEEDEK
-1414 GPEAMSYSTLPGNIM
+1414 APEGLNYSTLPGNII
-1429 SKVMMK
+1429 SKVIIQ

-1442 PIGMSELS
+1442 SMGVGDLKEQSLADSNAEL
-1450 DQCINDNN
+1450 
-1458 SDMRRTV
+1458 RRAV
-1465 YLCTDDNLR
+1465 YLCTDDAMRQSDQNM
-1474 AGDTEMLHPQ
+1474 GGHDMEGHPSQ
-1484 GQMLESD
+1484 SQMMETD
-1491 YIVMPRGSGNVQ
+1491 YIVMPRASAAVSGSATL
-1503 PHMKDESKLNIGMDS
+1503 PAHLKEDAKMNITMDT
-1518 LQHERLMHY
+1518 LPHERLMHY
-1527 KVNPDFNINPP
+1527 KMSPDFNISPS
-1538 GMDHISVNLDQQF
+1538 GMDHMNVNLEQQYPSAPDQ
-1551 AAQEHMQ
+1551 MQ
-1558 NIQFEPRTAVKNF
+1558 NLPFEPRTAVKNF
-1571 LAEIEENTGLS
+1571 LAEMEESAGLS

-1628 QTLDRFRDIPNMA
+1628 QTLDRFRDIPNMG
-1641 SMDKPTPNKHPWES
+1641 SMDKTMPNKNPWES
-1655 YNAPCEY
+1655 YNPACEY

-1669 VLETD
+1669 VLD
-1674 AKDSLEMTPAEWE
+1674 SSAKDSLEMTPAEWE
-1687 KCVSLPLDVQEGD
+1687 KCVNLPLDVQEGD

>member
-1 MKAIRNLLIYIFS
+1 MKAVRNLLIYIFS

-23 TGAQDFWCS
+23 TGAQDYWCS

-41 SYSVNEMFPKNFTN
+41 SYSVTEMFPKNYTN

-63 DPTKYSIYLKFYKRD
+63 DPTKYSIYLKLYKQD
-78 MSCSN
+78 LSCSE
-83 YALLAYQF
+83 YSLLAYQF

-96 EKINDLLRSNESI
+96 EKINALLKVNESI
-109 VYLCDSKNIYIFLQY
+109 VYLCDSKNIYVFLLY

-131 RRVYPFDYPGVTH
+131 RRVFPSDSNGLTPQKLEEEEKSIV
-144 KRAED
+144 
-149 QRSELEFLVLNKVSP
+149 EFLVLNKASP
-164 SQFGCQVLCSWLEN
+164 SQFGCQVLCTWLEN
-178 CLKAEK
+178 CLKLEK
-184 GTVESCGIVY
+184 GTVETCGIVY
-194 TKCSCPQHLGDGE
+194 TKCTCPQHLGDGE
-207 SENALVLNNVVLP
+207 SESMLMLNNVVLP

-227 CLTPQLRTA
+227 CLSPQLHA
-236 QVCNL
+236 GQVCNL
-241 SAEVKRPSKEGPVC
+241 SAEVKRPPKE
-255 CLSGSHTIQFQGQV
+255 
-269 DLAERYQALLR
+269 EY
-280 SCDIWT
+280 
-286 ALWMG
+286 
-291 RVHAVE
+291 
-297 NKQFSNNAQNTLCWF
+297 
-312 LCQDCSRVCCSA
+312 
-324 VIMTLSA
+324 
-331 ILGKRSLG
+331 
-339 SGARSDLCSTVPPG
+339 
-353 SGQKYPRPTQPSV
+353 
-366 SGLRLQATKPSY
+366 
-378 QIQMCLVLHSVP
+378 
-390 LKFGMIG
+390 GMIG
-397 EHTIK
+397 EHTVK

-408 VHETQVPQEQA
+408 VHDTKALQEQA
-419 DSAKFMAQT
+419 ESAKFMAQT
-428 GVSGAEEWSQW
+428 GESGAEEWSQW

-471 SRVCNNTAL
+471 SRVCNNTAP

-499 CGRGQRTRTRSC
+499 CGRGHRTRTRMC
-511 IPPQYGGRACDGP
+511 APPQHGGRACDGP

-542 QEWSQWTECSVT
+542 QEWSSWSDCSVT
-554 CSNGTQ
+554 CANGTQ
-560 QRSRQCSAAAHG
+560 QRTRQCSAAAHG

-580 AESRECANP
+580 AESRECHNP
-589 DCTANGQWNPWGHW
+589 DCTANGQWNPWGPW

-611 GGWQRRSRVCQGAAI
+611 GGWQRRTRVCQGAAT
-626 TGQQCEGT
+626 TGHQCDGNK
-634 GEEVRKCS
+634 EEVRKCS
-642 EQRCPAPYE
+642 DQRCPAPYE
-651 ICPEDYA
+651 ICPEEYA
-658 ASMVWRRTPSGEL
+658 VSMLWRRTPSGEL

-683 TSRRCSLDHRGVA
+683 TSRRCSLDHRGMA

-709 EYRSLQQS
+709 EFRYLQQS
-717 IKGYLAKGQRM
+717 FLEVQGHLAKGQRM
-728 LAGDGMSQVTKT
+728 LAGDGMSQVTKN
-740 LLDLTQRR
+740 LLDLTQRK

-760 ILRNVTDT
+760 ILRNVTET
-768 FKRANYVPSSDDVQ
+768 FKRASYEPSSDDVQ

-794 ENKEKWEDAQQIYPV
+794 DNKEKWEDAQKIYPGA
-809 SVELMQVIEDFIHI
+809 VELMQVIEEFIHI

-833 SYLMTGNLV
+833 AYLMTGNLV
-842 ASIQKL
+842 ASIQRL
-848 PAVSVLTDINFPMK
+848 PAVSVMTDINFPMK

-881 KGIFIPQSEELD
+881 KALFVSQTADME
-893 GSTVFILGTVLYKNL
+893 GSPVFILGTVLYKTL
-908 GLILPSPRNYTVV
+908 GLMLPSPKNHTVV
-921 NSKIIAVTVRPE
+921 NSKVIAVTVRPE
-933 PKIAESHLEI
+933 PKAIQSHLEI

-949 NGSMNPYCALWDSSM
+949 NGTLNPHCALWDNTIM
-964 ILPSSCS
+964 
-971 NDSWGSWSTKGCK
+971 NDSWGAWSTKACR

-1008 QPREITMEYS
+1008 QPREMTMQYS

-1032 CMALITLAVVYAVL
+1032 CLALITLAVIYAVL

-1053 RSIILINFCL
+1053 RSIILLNFCL

-1078 THNMGVCTM
+1078 THNVGVCIM
-1087 TTAFLHF
+1087 TTALLHF

-1135 ALVVAI
+1135 ALVVAV
-1141 SMGFTKA
+1141 SMGFTKT
-1148 KGYGTPQY
+1148 KGYGTPLY

-1196 ILDKKLKHRTGQ
+1196 ILDKKMKHRAGYDSTSLQ
-1208 MSEPHTGLALKCAK
+1208 MSEPHTGLTLKCAK

-1235 ASNAINCKVH
+1235 ASNA
-1245 VSAFDFFN
+1245 
-1253 CALQTTKQLLKHLFS
+1253 
-1268 LCMLRAS
+1268 MAS

-1326 LRREVQDAFRCRLRN
+1326 LRKEVQDAFRCRLRN
-1341 CQDPINVDTTGTFP
+1341 CQDPISGDATGGFP

-1367 DVDIACRSGDKR
+1367 DVDIACRSALHKDMG
-1379 QQVRKS
+1379 S
-1385 TNMTGELGKR
+1385 CR
-1395 AATITG
+1395 AATVTG

-1408 NDEEEK
+1408 NDEEDEK
-1414 GPEAMSYSTLPGNIM
+1414 APEGLNYSTLPGNII
-1429 SKVMMK
+1429 SKVIIQ
-1435 QPSGLHM
+1435 QPSALHM
-1442 PIGMSELS
+1442 PMGVGELKEQS
-1450 DQCINDNN
+1450 LGDNN
-1458 SDMRRTV
+1458 ADLRRTV
-1465 YLCTDDNLR
+1465 YLCTDDAMRQSDQNVG
-1474 AGDTEMLHPQ
+1474 AHDMEGHPPQ
-1484 GQMLESD
+1484 GQMMETD
-1491 YIVMPRGSGNVQ
+1491 YIVMPRASAALSGSATL
-1503 PHMKDESKLNIGMDS
+1503 PAHLKEDAKMNITMDT
-1518 LQHERLMHY
+1518 LPHERLMHY
-1527 KVNPDFNINPP
+1527 KMSPDFNISPS
-1538 GMDHISVNLDQQF
+1538 GVDHMNVNLEQQYPS
-1551 AAQEHMQ
+1551 APEQMQ
-1558 NIQFEPRTAVKNF
+1558 NLPFEPRTAVKNF
-1571 LAEIEENTGLS
+1571 LAEMEESAGLS

-1608 KVMHTRKRHMELFQ
+1608 
-1622 ELNQKF
+1622 
-1628 QTLDRFRDIPNMA
+1628 
-1641 SMDKPTPNKHPWES
+1641 DKAMPNKNPWES
-1655 YNAPCEY
+1655 YNPACEY

-1669 VLETD
+1669 VLD
-1674 AKDSLEMTPAEWE
+1674 SSAKDSLEMTPAEWE
-1687 KCVSLPLDVQEGD
+1687 KCVNLPLDVQEGD

>member
-1 MKAIRNLLIYIFS
+1 MKAVRNLLIYIFS

-23 TGAQDFWCS
+23 TGAQDYWCS

-41 SYSVNEMFPKNFTN
+41 SYSVTEMFPKNYTN

-63 DPTKYSIYLKFYKRD
+63 DPTKYSIYLKLYKRD
-78 MSCSN
+78 LSCSE
-83 YALLAYQF
+83 YSLLAYQF

-96 EKINDLLRSNESI
+96 EKINELLKVNESI
-109 VYLCDSKNIYIFLQY
+109 VYLCDSKNVYIFLLY

-131 RRVYPFDYPGVTH
+131 RRVFPYDYNGLTPQKLDEEEKSNV
-144 KRAED
+144 
-149 QRSELEFLVLNKVSP
+149 EFLVLNKASP
-164 SQFGCQVLCSWLEN
+164 SQFGCQVLCTWLEN
-178 CLKAEK
+178 CLKLEK
-184 GTVESCGIVY
+184 GTVETCGIVY
-194 TKCSCPQHLGDGE
+194 TKCTCPQHLGDGE
-207 SENALVLNNVVLP
+207 SESMLMLNNVVLP
-220 LNAQTEG
+220 LNPQTEG
-227 CLTPQLRTA
+227 CLSPQLQA
-236 QVCNL
+236 GQICNL
-241 SAEVKRPSKEGPVC
+241 SAEVKRPTKE
-255 CLSGSHTIQFQGQV
+255 
-269 DLAERYQALLR
+269 EY
-280 SCDIWT
+280 
-286 ALWMG
+286 
-291 RVHAVE
+291 
-297 NKQFSNNAQNTLCWF
+297 
-312 LCQDCSRVCCSA
+312 
-324 VIMTLSA
+324 
-331 ILGKRSLG
+331 
-339 SGARSDLCSTVPPG
+339 
-353 SGQKYPRPTQPSV
+353 
-366 SGLRLQATKPSY
+366 
-378 QIQMCLVLHSVP
+378 
-390 LKFGMIG
+390 GMIG
-397 EHTIK
+397 EHTVK

-408 VHETQVPQEQA
+408 VHDTKALQEQA
-419 DSAKFMAQT
+419 ESAKFMAQT
-428 GVSGAEEWSQW
+428 GESGAEEWSQW

-471 SRVCNNTAL
+471 SRVCNNTAP

-499 CGRGQRTRTRSC
+499 CGRGHRTRTRMC
-511 IPPQYGGRACDGP
+511 APPQHGGRACDGP

-542 QEWSQWTECSVT
+542 QEWSSWSDCSVT
-554 CSNGTQ
+554 CANGTQ
-560 QRSRQCSAAAHG
+560 QRTRQCSAAAHG

-580 AESRECANP
+580 AESRECHNP
-589 DCTANGQWNPWGHW
+589 DCTANGQWNPWGPW

-611 GGWQRRSRVCQGAAI
+611 GGWQRRARVCQGAAQ
-626 TGQQCEGT
+626 TGQQCDGT

-642 EQRCPAPYE
+642 DQRCPAPYE

-658 ASMVWRRTPSGEL
+658 VSMVWRRTPSGEL
-671 AFNRCPPNATGT
+671 AFNRCPANATGT
-683 TSRRCSLDHRGVA
+683 TSRRCSLDHRGMA
-696 FWEQPS
+696 YWEQPS

-709 EYRSLQQS
+709 EFRYLQQS
-717 IKGYLAKGQRM
+717 VQGHLAKGQRM
-728 LAGDGMSQVTKT
+728 LAGDGMSLVTKN

-760 ILRNVTDT
+760 ILRNVTET
-768 FKRANYVPSSDDVQ
+768 FKRASYEPSSDDVQ

-794 ENKEKWEDAQQIYPV
+794 ENKEKWEDAQKIYPGA
-809 SVELMQVIEDFIHI
+809 VELMQVIEEFIHI

-833 SYLMTGNLV
+833 AYLMTGNLV
-842 ASIQKL
+842 ASIQRL
-848 PAVSVLTDINFPMK
+848 PAVSVMTDINFPMK

-881 KGIFIPQSEELD
+881 KGLFVSQSAEME
-893 GSTVFILGTVLYKNL
+893 GSPVFILGTVLYKTL
-908 GLILPSPRNYTVV
+908 GLMLPSPKNHTVV
-921 NSKIIAVTVRPE
+921 NSKVIAVTVRPE
-933 PKIAESHLEI
+933 PKATDTHLEI

-949 NGSMNPYCALWDSSM
+949 NGTMNPYCALWDSSIM
-964 ILPSSCS
+964 
-971 NDSWGSWSTKGCK
+971 NDSWGAWSAKGCK

-1003 AILAQ
+1003 AILAH

-1032 CMALITLAVVYAVL
+1032 CLSLITLAVIYGVL

-1053 RSIILINFCL
+1053 RSIILLNFCL

-1078 THNMGVCTM
+1078 THNAGVCVM
-1087 TTAFLHF
+1087 TTALLHF

-1135 ALVVAI
+1135 ALVVAV
-1141 SMGFTKA
+1141 SMGFTKT
-1148 KGYGTPQY
+1148 KGYGTPLY

-1196 ILDKKLKHRTGQ
+1196 ILDKKLKHRAGYDSASLQ
-1208 MSEPHTGLALKCAK
+1208 MSEPHTGLTLKCAK

-1235 ASNAINCKVH
+1235 ASNA
-1245 VSAFDFFN
+1245 
-1253 CALQTTKQLLKHLFS
+1253 
-1268 LCMLRAS
+1268 MAS

-1320 VMVHCI
+1320 VMVHCV

-1341 CQDPINVDTTGTFP
+1341 CQDPISGDATGTFP

-1367 DVDIACRSGDKR
+1367 DVDIACRSALHKDMG
-1379 QQVRKS
+1379 S
-1385 TNMTGELGKR
+1385 CR
-1395 AATITG
+1395 ANTITG

-1408 NDEEEK
+1408 NDEEDEK
-1414 GPEAMSYSTLPGNIM
+1414 VPEGLNYSTLPGNII
-1429 SKVMMK
+1429 SKVIIQ
-1435 QPSGLHM
+1435 QPSALHM
-1442 PIGMSELS
+1442 PMGIGDMKE
-1450 DQCINDNN
+1450 QCMGDG
-1458 SDMRRTV
+1458 SDMRRAV
-1465 YLCTDDNLR
+1465 YLCTDDAMRQSDHDMEGHSL
-1474 AGDTEMLHPQ
+1474 Q
-1484 GQMLESD
+1484 GQMMETD
-1491 YIVMPRGSGNVQ
+1491 YIVMPRASAAAMSGSGN
-1503 PHMKDESKLNIGMDS
+1503 MNTLLKEDTKMNITMDT
-1518 LQHERLMHY
+1518 LPHERLMHY
-1527 KVNPDFNINPP
+1527 KMSPDFNISPS
-1538 GMDHISVNLDQQF
+1538 GMDHMNVNLEQQYPS
-1551 AAQEHMQ
+1551 APEQMQ
-1558 NIQFEPRTAVKNF
+1558 NLPFEPRTAVKNF
-1571 LAEIEENTGLS
+1571 LAEMEESAGLS

-1628 QTLDRFRDIPNMA
+1628 QTLDRFRDIPNMGT
-1641 SMDKPTPNKHPWES
+1641 MDKAMANKNPWES
-1655 YNAPCEY
+1655 YNPACEY

-1669 VLETD
+1669 VLGSDT
-1674 AKDSLEMTPAEWE
+1674 KDSLEMTPAEWE
-1687 KCVSLPLDVQEGD
+1687 KCVNLPLEVQEGD

>member
-41 SYSVNEMFPKNFTN
+41 SFSVSEMFPKNYTN

-63 DPTKYSIYLKFYKRD
+63 DPTKYSIYLKLYKQNL
-78 MSCSN
+78 SCSEFS
-83 YALLAYQF
+83 LLAYQF
-91 DHYSH
+91 DHFSH
-96 EKINDLLRSNESI
+96 EKISELLRSNQSI
-109 VYLCDSKNIYIFLQY
+109 VYLCDTNNVYVFLQY
-124 DKNFVQL
+124 DKNFVQI
-131 RRVYPFDYPGVTH
+131 RRVFPFDYNGLAAKKPDEEQKSVV
-144 KRAED
+144 
-149 QRSELEFLVLNKVSP
+149 EFVVLNKASP
-164 SQFGCQVLCSWLEN
+164 SQFGCQVLCTWLEN
-178 CLKAEK
+178 CLKGERGAA
-184 GTVESCGIVY
+184 ESCGIVY
-194 TKCSCPQHLGDGE
+194 AKCTCPQHLGNGE
-207 SENALVLNNVVLP
+207 SENVLMLNNVVLP
-220 LNAQTEG
+220 LNPQTEG
-227 CLTPQLRTA
+227 CLTPQQRSA
-236 QVCNL
+236 QACNL
-241 SAEVKRPSKEGPVC
+241 SAEVKRPLKE
-255 CLSGSHTIQFQGQV
+255 
-269 DLAERYQALLR
+269 E
-280 SCDIWT
+280 
-286 ALWMG
+286 
-291 RVHAVE
+291 
-297 NKQFSNNAQNTLCWF
+297 
-312 LCQDCSRVCCSA
+312 
-324 VIMTLSA
+324 
-331 ILGKRSLG
+331 
-339 SGARSDLCSTVPPG
+339 
-353 SGQKYPRPTQPSV
+353 
-366 SGLRLQATKPSY
+366 
-378 QIQMCLVLHSVP
+378 
-390 LKFGMIG
+390 FGMIG
-397 EHTIK
+397 EHTVK

-408 VHETQVPQEQA
+408 VHETKGRQEQ
-419 DSAKFMAQT
+419 DESAKFMAQT
-428 GVSGAEEWSQW
+428 GDSGAEEWSQW

-499 CGRGQRTRTRSC
+499 CGRGHRTRTRMC
-511 IPPQYGGRACDGP
+511 IPPQHGGRACDGP
-524 ETQTKLCNI
+524 ETQSKLCNI

-542 QEWSQWTECSVT
+542 QEWSPWSDCSVT
-554 CSNGTQ
+554 CANGTQ
-560 QRSRQCSAAAHG
+560 QRTRQCSAAAHG

-580 AESRECANP
+580 AESRECYNP
-589 DCTANGQWNPWGHW
+589 DCTANGQWNPWGPW

-611 GGWQRRSRVCQGAAI
+611 GGWQRRVRVCQGAAT
-626 TGQQCEGT
+626 TGQQCDGT

-642 EQRCPAPYE
+642 DQRCPAPYE

-658 ASMVWRRTPSGEL
+658 VTMLWRRTPSGEL
-671 AFNRCPPNATGT
+671 AFNRCPQNATGT

-696 FWEQPS
+696 YWEQPS
-702 YARCITN
+702 YARCIAH
-709 EYRSLQQS
+709 EYRYLQQS
-717 IKGYLAKGQRM
+717 VQGHLAKGQRM
-728 LAGDGMSQVTKT
+728 LAGDGMSQVTKV

-768 FKRANYVPSSDDVQ
+768 FKRASYEPSSDDVQ

-794 ENKEKWEDAQQIYPV
+794 ENREKWADAQQIYPG
-809 SVELMQVIEDFIHI
+809 SVELMQVIEEFIHI

-833 SYLMTGNLV
+833 AYLMTGNLV
-842 ASIQKL
+842 ASIQRL
-848 PAVSVLTDINFPMK
+848 PAVSMMTDINFPMK

-881 KGIFIPQSEELD
+881 KGIFIPQSAEID
-893 GSTVFILGTVLYKNL
+893 GSPVFILGTVLYKTL
-908 GLILPSPRNYTVV
+908 GLMLPSPRNNTAV
-921 NSKIIAVTVRPE
+921 NSKVIAVTVRPE
-933 PKIAESHLEI
+933 TKISEAQLEI

-949 NGSMNPYCALWDSSM
+949 NVS
-964 ILPSSCS
+964 ILSARGILFSHAS
-971 NDSWGSWSTKGCK
+971 LQNDSWGTWSSKGCK

-1008 QPREITMEYS
+1008 QPREVSMEYS

-1032 CMALITLAVVYAVL
+1032 CLALITLAVVYGVL

-1078 THNMGVCTM
+1078 THNAGVCTM

-1196 ILDKKLKHRTGQ
+1196 ILDKKLKHRAGQ
-1208 MSEPHTGLALKCAK
+1208 MSEPHTGLTLKCAK
-1222 CGVVSTTALSATT
+1222 CGVVSTAALSATT
-1235 ASNAINCKVH
+1235 ASNA
-1245 VSAFDFFN
+1245 
-1253 CALQTTKQLLKHLFS
+1253 
-1268 LCMLRAS
+1268 MAS

-1320 VMVHCI
+1320 VMVHCV

-1341 CQDPINVDTTGTFP
+1341 CQDPITGDATGTFP

-1367 DVDIACRSGDKR
+1367 DVDIACRSALHKDMG
-1379 QQVRKS
+1379 S
-1385 TNMTGELGKR
+1385 CR

-1414 GPEAMSYSTLPGNIM
+1414 GPETLNYSTLPGNIM
-1429 SKVMMK
+1429 SKVIIQ

-1442 PIGMSELS
+1442 SMGMGDLGDQRLGDSTSE
-1450 DQCINDNN
+1450 
-1458 SDMRRTV
+1458 MRRTV
-1465 YLCTDDNLR
+1465 YLCTDDTMRQSEQDIGGHELS
-1474 AGDTEMLHPQ
+1474 GHPAQ
-1484 GQMLESD
+1484 GQMEPD
-1491 YIVMPRGSGNVQ
+1491 YIVMPRAV
-1503 PHMKDESKLNIGMDS
+1503 PTLLKEDSKMNIPMDT
-1518 LQHERLMHY
+1518 LPHERLMHY
-1527 KVNPDFNINPP
+1527 KVSPDFNMSPP
-1538 GMDHISVNLDQQF
+1538 GMEHMTMGLEQQF
-1551 AAQEHMQ
+1551 PGAGEHMQ
-1558 NIQFEPRTAVKNF
+1558 SLPFEPRTAVKNF
-1571 LAEIEENTGLS
+1571 LAEMEESGGLS
-1582 RSETGSTISMS
+1582 KSETGSTISMS

-1628 QTLDRFRDIPNMA
+1628 QTLDRFRDIPNMG
-1641 SMDKPTPNKHPWES
+1641 SMDKTMPNKNPWES
-1655 YNAPCEY
+1655 YNPACEY

-1669 VLETD
+1669 VLEHD
-1674 AKDSLEMTPAEWE
+1674 AKDSLEMTAAEWE
-1687 KCVSLPLDVQEGD
+1687 KCVNLPLDVQEGD

>member
-1 MKAIRNLLIYIFS
+1 MKAVRNLLIYIFS

-23 TGAQDFWCS
+23 TGAQDYWCS

-41 SYSVNEMFPKNFTN
+41 SYSVSEMFPKNYTN

-63 DPTKYSIYLKFYKRD
+63 DPTKYSIYLKLYKRD
-78 MSCSN
+78 LSCSE
-83 YALLAYQF
+83 YSLLAYQF

-96 EKINDLLRSNESI
+96 EKINELLKVNASI
-109 VYLCDSKNIYIFLQY
+109 VYLCDSKNNYIFLLY
-124 DKNFVQL
+124 DKNFAQL
-131 RRVYPFDYPGVTH
+131 RRVFPYDYNGLTPQ
-144 KRAED
+144 KLDEEE
-149 QRSELEFLVLNKVSP
+149 QSILEFLVLNKASP
-164 SQFGCQVLCSWLEN
+164 SQFGCQVLCTWLEN

-184 GTVESCGIVY
+184 GTVEACGIVY
-194 TKCSCPQHLGDGE
+194 TKCTCPQHLGDGE
-207 SENALVLNNVVLP
+207 SESMLMLNNVVLP
-220 LNAQTEG
+220 LNPQTEG
-227 CLTPQLRTA
+227 CLSPQLHVG
-236 QVCNL
+236 QICNL
-241 SAEVKRPSKEGPVC
+241 SAEVRRPPKE
-255 CLSGSHTIQFQGQV
+255 
-269 DLAERYQALLR
+269 
-280 SCDIWT
+280 
-286 ALWMG
+286 
-291 RVHAVE
+291 
-297 NKQFSNNAQNTLCWF
+297 
-312 LCQDCSRVCCSA
+312 
-324 VIMTLSA
+324 
-331 ILGKRSLG
+331 
-339 SGARSDLCSTVPPG
+339 
-353 SGQKYPRPTQPSV
+353 
-366 SGLRLQATKPSY
+366 
-378 QIQMCLVLHSVP
+378 
-390 LKFGMIG
+390 
-397 EHTIK
+397 
-402 SQRPRS
+402 
-408 VHETQVPQEQA
+408 
-419 DSAKFMAQT
+419 
-428 GVSGAEEWSQW
+428 
-439 SSCSVTCGQG
+439 
-449 SQVRTRTCVSPY
+449 
-461 GTHCSGPLRE
+461 
-471 SRVCNNTAL
+471 
-480 CPVHGVWEEWS
+480 VHGVWEEWS

-499 CGRGQRTRTRSC
+499 CGRGHRTRTRMC
-511 IPPQYGGRACDGP
+511 APPQHGGRACDGP

-542 QEWSQWTECSVT
+542 QEWSSWSDCSVT
-554 CSNGTQ
+554 CANGTQ
-560 QRSRQCSAAAHG
+560 QRTRQCSAAAHG

-580 AESRECANP
+580 AESRECHNP
-589 DCTANGQWNPWGHW
+589 DCTANGQWNPWGPW

-611 GGWQRRSRVCQGAAI
+611 GGGQRRVRVCQGVAV
-626 TGQQCEGT
+626 TGQQCDGN

-642 EQRCPAPYE
+642 DQRCPAPYE

-658 ASMVWRRTPSGEL
+658 MSMVWRRTPSGEL

-683 TSRRCSLDHRGVA
+683 TSRRCSLDHRGMA
-696 FWEQPS
+696 FWEKPS

-709 EYRSLQQS
+709 EFRYLQQTVQS
-717 IKGYLAKGQRM
+717 HLAKGQRT
-728 LAGDGMSQVTKT
+728 LAGDGMSKVTKN
-740 LLDLTQRR
+740 LLNYTQPR

-760 ILRNVTDT
+760 ILRNVTET
-768 FKRANYVPSSDDVQ
+768 FKRASYEPSSDDVQ

-794 ENKEKWEDAQQIYPV
+794 ENQEKWEDAQKIYPAA
-809 SVELMQVIEDFIHI
+809 VELMQVIEEFIHI

-833 SYLMTGNLV
+833 AYLMTGNLV
-842 ASIQKL
+842 ASIQRL
-848 PAVSVLTDINFPMK
+848 PAVSVMTDINFPMK

-881 KGIFIPQSEELD
+881 KGLFVSQSADME
-893 GSTVFILGTVLYKNL
+893 GSPVFILGTVLYKTL
-908 GLILPSPRNYTVV
+908 GLMLPSPKNLTAV
-921 NSKIIAVTVRPE
+921 NSKVIAVTIRPE
-933 PKIAESHLEI
+933 PKATESHLEI

-949 NGSMNPYCALWDSSM
+949 NGTMKPYCALWDSTIM
-964 ILPSSCS
+964 
-971 NDSWGSWSTKGCK
+971 NDSWGAWSAKGCK

-991 HTKCLCDRVSTF
+991 HTKCSCDRVSTF

-1008 QPREITMEYS
+1008 QPRGITMEYS

-1032 CMALITLAVVYAVL
+1032 CLALITLAVIYAIL

-1053 RSIILINFCL
+1053 RSIILLNFCL
-1063 SIICSNILILVGQTQ
+1063 SIVCSNILILVGQTQ
-1078 THNMGVCTM
+1078 THNVGVCIM

-1141 SMGFTKA
+1141 SMGFTKT
-1148 KGYGTPQY
+1148 KGYGTPLY

-1196 ILDKKLKHRTGQ
+1196 ILDKKLKHRAGYDSTSLQ
-1208 MSEPHTGLALKCAK
+1208 MSEPHTGLTLKCAK

-1235 ASNAINCKVH
+1235 ASNA
-1245 VSAFDFFN
+1245 
-1253 CALQTTKQLLKHLFS
+1253 
-1268 LCMLRAS
+1268 MAS

-1341 CQDPINVDTTGTFP
+1341 CQDPISGDATGTFP

-1367 DVDIACRSGDKR
+1367 DVDIACRSALHKDMG
-1379 QQVRKS
+1379 S
-1385 TNMTGELGKR
+1385 CR

-1408 NDEEEK
+1408 NDEEDEK
-1414 GPEAMSYSTLPGNIM
+1414 VPEGLSYSTLPGNII
-1429 SKVMMK
+1429 SKVIIQ
-1435 QPSGLHM
+1435 QPSALHM
-1442 PIGMSELS
+1442 PVGIGDLK
-1450 DQCINDNN
+1450 DQCMSDSNA
-1458 SDMRRTV
+1458 DMRRTV
-1465 YLCTDDNLR
+1465 YLCTDDGMR
-1474 AGDTEMLHPQ
+1474 QSDHDMEARPTQ
-1484 GQMLESD
+1484 GQMMETD
-1491 YIVMPRGSGNVQ
+1491 YIVMPRASAGVVSGSATL
-1503 PHMKDESKLNIGMDS
+1503 PTLIKEEPKMTAAMDT
-1518 LQHERLMHY
+1518 LPHERLKHY
-1527 KVNPDFNINPP
+1527 KISPDFNINPS
-1538 GMDHISVNLDQQF
+1538 GMDHMNVNLDHQYPSAPEQ
-1551 AAQEHMQ
+1551 MQ
-1558 NIQFEPRTAVKNF
+1558 TLPFEPRTAVKNF
-1571 LAEIEENTGLS
+1571 LAEMEETGGLS
-1582 RSETGSTISMS
+1582 RSDTGSTISMS

-1628 QTLDRFRDIPNMA
+1628 QTLDRFRDIPNMG
-1641 SMDKPTPNKHPWES
+1641 SMDKAMPKQNPWES
-1655 YNAPCEY
+1655 YNPACEY

-1669 VLETD
+1669 VLESD
-1674 AKDSLEMTPAEWE
+1674 PKDSLEMTAAEWE
-1687 KCVSLPLDVQEGD
+1687 KCVNLPLDVQEGD

>member
-1 MKAIRNLLIYIFS
+1 MKAVRNLLIYIFS
-14 TYLLVMFGL
+14 TYLLVMFGY

-41 SYSVNEMFPKNFTN
+41 SYSINEMFPKNFTN

-63 DPTKYSIYLKFYKRD
+63 DPTKYSIYLKLYKREI
-78 MSCSN
+78 SCSEFS
-83 YALLAYQF
+83 LLAYQF
-91 DHYSH
+91 DHFSH
-96 EKINDLLRSNESI
+96 EKINELLRINESI
-109 VYLCDSKNIYIFLQY
+109 VHLCDDAKNIYVFLHY

-131 RRVYPFDYPGVTH
+131 RRVFPYDYNGLTT
-144 KRAED
+144 KKTEEEE
-149 QRSELEFLVLNKVSP
+149 RSVVEFVVLNKASP
-164 SQFGCQVLCSWLEN
+164 SQFGCQVLCTWLEN
-178 CLKAEK
+178 CLKGEK
-184 GTVESCGIVY
+184 AESCGIVY
-194 TKCSCPQHLGDGE
+194 VKCTCPQHLGDGE
-207 SENALVLNNVVLP
+207 SESVLMLSNVVLP
-220 LNAQTEG
+220 LNPQTEG
-227 CLTPQLRTA
+227 CLTPQVRSA

-241 SAEVKRPSKEGPVC
+241 SAEVRRPSKE
-255 CLSGSHTIQFQGQV
+255 
-269 DLAERYQALLR
+269 
-280 SCDIWT
+280 
-286 ALWMG
+286 
-291 RVHAVE
+291 
-297 NKQFSNNAQNTLCWF
+297 
-312 LCQDCSRVCCSA
+312 
-324 VIMTLSA
+324 
-331 ILGKRSLG
+331 
-339 SGARSDLCSTVPPG
+339 
-353 SGQKYPRPTQPSV
+353 
-366 SGLRLQATKPSY
+366 
-378 QIQMCLVLHSVP
+378 
-390 LKFGMIG
+390 
-397 EHTIK
+397 
-402 SQRPRS
+402 
-408 VHETQVPQEQA
+408 
-419 DSAKFMAQT
+419 
-428 GVSGAEEWSQW
+428 
-439 SSCSVTCGQG
+439 
-449 SQVRTRTCVSPY
+449 
-461 GTHCSGPLRE
+461 
-471 SRVCNNTAL
+471 
-480 CPVHGVWEEWS
+480 VHGVWEEWS

-499 CGRGQRTRTRSC
+499 CGRGHRTRTRMC
-511 IPPQYGGRACDGP
+511 TPPQHGGRACEGP
-524 ETQTKLCNI
+524 ETQSKLCNI

-542 QEWSQWTECSVT
+542 QEWSAWSDCSVT
-554 CSNGTQ
+554 CANGTQ
-560 QRSRQCSAAAHG
+560 QRKRQCSAAAHG

-580 AESRECANP
+580 AESRECSNP
-589 DCTANGQWNPWGHW
+589 DCTANGQWNAWAPW

-611 GGWQRRSRVCQGAAI
+611 GGWQRRVRVCQGLAV
-626 TGQQCEGT
+626 TGQPCEGS

-658 ASMVWRRTPSGEL
+658 VSMLWRRTPSGEL

-696 FWEQPS
+696 YWEQPS
-702 YARCITN
+702 YARCIAN
-709 EYRSLQQS
+709 EYRYLQQS
-717 IKGYLAKGQRM
+717 VQGHLAKGQRN
-728 LAGDGMSQVTKT
+728 LAGDGMSQVTKV

-768 FKRANYVPSSDDVQ
+768 FKRASYEPSSDDFQ

-794 ENKEKWEDAQQIYPV
+794 ENREKWQDAQQIYPG
-809 SVELMQVIEDFIHI
+809 SVELMQVSEEFIHI

-833 SYLMTGNLV
+833 AYMTTGNLV
-842 ASIQKL
+842 ASIKRL
-848 PAVSVLTDINFPMK
+848 PAVSVMTDINFPMK
-862 GRKGMVDWA
+862 GQKGMVDWD

-881 KGIFIPQSEELD
+881 KGIFVPQTADMD
-893 GSTVFILGTVLYKNL
+893 GSPVFILGTVLYKTL
-908 GLILPSPRNYTVV
+908 GLMLPGPRNNTAV
-921 NSKIIAVTVRPE
+921 NSKVIAVTVRPE
-933 PKIAESHLEI
+933 PRVTEAQLEI

-949 NGSMNPYCALWDSSM
+949 NGTMNPFCALWDSSIM
-964 ILPSSCS
+964 
-971 NDSWGSWSTKGCK
+971 NDSWGSWSSKGCR

-991 HTKCLCDRVSTF
+991 HTKCLCDRISTF

-1008 QPREITMEYS
+1008 QPREIAMEYS

-1032 CMALITLAVVYAVL
+1032 CLALITLTVVYAFL

-1078 THNMGVCTM
+1078 THNAGICTM

-1196 ILDKKLKHRTGQ
+1196 ILDKKLKHRAGQ
-1208 MSEPHTGLALKCAK
+1208 MSEPHTGLTLKCAK
-1222 CGVVSTTALSATT
+1222 CGIVSTTALSATT
-1235 ASNAINCKVH
+1235 ASNA
-1245 VSAFDFFN
+1245 
-1253 CALQTTKQLLKHLFS
+1253 
-1268 LCMLRAS
+1268 MAS

-1341 CQDPINVDTTGTFP
+1341 CQDPISADATGTFP

-1367 DVDIACRSGDKR
+1367 DVDIACRSASHKDMG
-1379 QQVRKS
+1379 S
-1385 TNMTGELGKR
+1385 CR

-1408 NDEEEK
+1408 SDEEEEK
-1414 GPEAMSYSTLPGNIM
+1414 GPEGLNYSTLPGNIM
-1429 SKVMMK
+1429 SKVIIQ

-1442 PIGMSELS
+1442 SMGMGDLGE
-1450 DQCINDNN
+1450 QCLD
-1458 SDMRRTV
+1458 STADMRRTV
-1465 YLCTDDNLR
+1465 YLCTDDATRQSEQELS
-1474 AGDTEMLHPQ
+1474 AHDLSGHPQ
-1484 GQMLESD
+1484 PGQMETD
-1491 YIVMPRGSGNVQ
+1491 YIVLPRSSAAVVSGAGSSSV
-1503 PHMKDESKLNIGMDS
+1503 PTLLKEDSKMSMTMDS
-1518 LQHERLMHY
+1518 LSHDRLMHY
-1527 KVNPDFNINPP
+1527 KMGAEFNLGPS
-1538 GMDHISVNLDQQF
+1538 GM
-1551 AAQEHMQ
+1551 EHMGMEQ
-1558 NIQFEPRTAVKNF
+1558 QYSVQAEHMHNLPFEPRTAVKNF
-1571 LAEIEENTGLS
+1571 LAEMEESGGLS

-1593 SLERRKSRYSDLDFE
+1593 SLERRKSRYQDLDFE

-1628 QTLDRFRDIPNMA
+1628 QTLDRFRDIPNMGG
-1641 SMDKPTPNKHPWES
+1641 MDKAMPNKNPWES
-1655 YNAPCEY
+1655 FNPASEY

-1669 VLETD
+1669 VLESDT
-1674 AKDSLEMTPAEWE
+1674 KNSLEMTNAEWE

>member
-1 MKAIRNLLIYIFS
+1 MKAVRNLLIYIFS

-23 TGAQDFWCS
+23 TGAQDYWCS

-41 SYSVNEMFPKNFTN
+41 SYSVTEMFPKNYTN

-63 DPTKYSIYLKFYKRD
+63 DPTKYSIYLKLYKQD
-78 MSCSN
+78 LSCSE
-83 YALLAYQF
+83 YSLLAYQF

-96 EKINDLLRSNESI
+96 EKINALLKVNESI
-109 VYLCDSKNIYIFLQY
+109 VYLCDSKNIYVFLLY

-131 RRVYPFDYPGVTH
+131 RRVFPSDSNGLTPQKLEEEEKSIV
-144 KRAED
+144 
-149 QRSELEFLVLNKVSP
+149 EFLVLNKASP
-164 SQFGCQVLCSWLEN
+164 SQFGCQVLCTWLEN
-178 CLKAEK
+178 CLKLEK
-184 GTVESCGIVY
+184 GTVETCGIVY
-194 TKCSCPQHLGDGE
+194 TKCTCPQHLGDGE
-207 SENALVLNNVVLP
+207 SESMLMLNNVVLP

-227 CLTPQLRTA
+227 CLSPQLHA
-236 QVCNL
+236 GQVCNL
-241 SAEVKRPSKEGPVC
+241 SAEVKRPPKE
-255 CLSGSHTIQFQGQV
+255 
-269 DLAERYQALLR
+269 EY
-280 SCDIWT
+280 
-286 ALWMG
+286 
-291 RVHAVE
+291 
-297 NKQFSNNAQNTLCWF
+297 
-312 LCQDCSRVCCSA
+312 
-324 VIMTLSA
+324 
-331 ILGKRSLG
+331 
-339 SGARSDLCSTVPPG
+339 
-353 SGQKYPRPTQPSV
+353 
-366 SGLRLQATKPSY
+366 
-378 QIQMCLVLHSVP
+378 
-390 LKFGMIG
+390 GMIG
-397 EHTIK
+397 EHTVK

-408 VHETQVPQEQA
+408 VHDTKALQEQA
-419 DSAKFMAQT
+419 ESAKFMAQT
-428 GVSGAEEWSQW
+428 GESGAEEWSQW

-471 SRVCNNTAL
+471 SRVCNNTAP

-499 CGRGQRTRTRSC
+499 CGRGHRTRTRMC
-511 IPPQYGGRACDGP
+511 APPQHGGRACDGP

-542 QEWSQWTECSVT
+542 QEWSSWSDCSVT
-554 CSNGTQ
+554 CANGTQ
-560 QRSRQCSAAAHG
+560 QRTRQCSAAAHG

-580 AESRECANP
+580 AESRECHNP
-589 DCTANGQWNPWGHW
+589 DCTANGQWNPWGPW

-611 GGWQRRSRVCQGAAI
+611 GGWQRRTRVCQGAAT
-626 TGQQCEGT
+626 TGHQCDGNK
-634 GEEVRKCS
+634 EEVRKCS
-642 EQRCPAPYE
+642 DQRCPAPYE
-651 ICPEDYA
+651 ICPEEYA
-658 ASMVWRRTPSGEL
+658 VSMLWRRTPSGEL

-683 TSRRCSLDHRGVA
+683 TSRRCSLDHRGMA

-709 EYRSLQQS
+709 EFRYLQQS
-717 IKGYLAKGQRM
+717 FLEVQGHLAKGQRM
-728 LAGDGMSQVTKT
+728 LAGDGMSQVTKN
-740 LLDLTQRR
+740 LLDLTQRK

-760 ILRNVTDT
+760 ILRNVTET
-768 FKRANYVPSSDDVQ
+768 FKRASYEPSSDDVQ

-794 ENKEKWEDAQQIYPV
+794 DNKEKWEDAQKIYPGA
-809 SVELMQVIEDFIHI
+809 VELMQVIEEFIHI

-833 SYLMTGNLV
+833 AYLMTGNLV
-842 ASIQKL
+842 ASIQRL
-848 PAVSVLTDINFPMK
+848 PAVSVMTDINFPMK

-881 KGIFIPQSEELD
+881 KALFVSQTADME
-893 GSTVFILGTVLYKNL
+893 GSPVFILGTVLYKTL
-908 GLILPSPRNYTVV
+908 GLMLPSPKNHTVV
-921 NSKIIAVTVRPE
+921 NSKVIAVTVRPE
-933 PKIAESHLEI
+933 PKAIQSHLEI

-949 NGSMNPYCALWDSSM
+949 NGTLNPHCALWDNTIM
-964 ILPSSCS
+964 
-971 NDSWGSWSTKGCK
+971 NDSWGAWSTKACR

-1008 QPREITMEYS
+1008 QPREMTMQYS

-1032 CMALITLAVVYAVL
+1032 CLALITLAVIYAVL

-1053 RSIILINFCL
+1053 RSIILLNFCL

-1078 THNMGVCTM
+1078 THNVGVCIM
-1087 TTAFLHF
+1087 TTALLHF

-1135 ALVVAI
+1135 ALVVAV
-1141 SMGFTKA
+1141 SMGFTKT
-1148 KGYGTPQY
+1148 KGYGTPLY

-1196 ILDKKLKHRTGQ
+1196 ILDKKMKHRAGYDSTSLQ
-1208 MSEPHTGLALKCAK
+1208 MSEPHTGLTLKCAK

-1235 ASNAINCKVH
+1235 ASNA
-1245 VSAFDFFN
+1245 
-1253 CALQTTKQLLKHLFS
+1253 
-1268 LCMLRAS
+1268 MAS

-1326 LRREVQDAFRCRLRN
+1326 LRKEVQDAFRCRLRN
-1341 CQDPINVDTTGTFP
+1341 CQDPISGDATGGFP

-1367 DVDIACRSGDKR
+1367 DVDIACRSALHKDMG
-1379 QQVRKS
+1379 S
-1385 TNMTGELGKR
+1385 CR
-1395 AATITG
+1395 AATVTG

-1408 NDEEEK
+1408 NDEEDEK
-1414 GPEAMSYSTLPGNIM
+1414 APEGLNYSTLPGNII
-1429 SKVMMK
+1429 SKVIIQ
-1435 QPSGLHM
+1435 QPSALHM
-1442 PIGMSELS
+1442 PMGVGELKEQS
-1450 DQCINDNN
+1450 LGDNN
-1458 SDMRRTV
+1458 ADLRRTV
-1465 YLCTDDNLR
+1465 YLCTDDAMRQSDQNVG
-1474 AGDTEMLHPQ
+1474 AHDMEGHPPQ
-1484 GQMLESD
+1484 GQMMETD
-1491 YIVMPRGSGNVQ
+1491 YIVMPRASAALSGSATL
-1503 PHMKDESKLNIGMDS
+1503 PAHLKEDAKMNITMDT
-1518 LQHERLMHY
+1518 LPHERLMHY
-1527 KVNPDFNINPP
+1527 KMSPDFNISPS
-1538 GMDHISVNLDQQF
+1538 GVDHMNVNLEQQYPS
-1551 AAQEHMQ
+1551 APEQMQ
-1558 NIQFEPRTAVKNF
+1558 NLPFEPRTAVKNF
-1571 LAEIEENTGLS
+1571 LAEMEESAGLS

-1628 QTLDRFRDIPNMA
+1628 QTLDRFRDIPNMG
-1641 SMDKPTPNKHPWES
+1641 SMDKAMPNKNPWES
-1655 YNAPCEY
+1655 YNPACEY

-1669 VLETD
+1669 VLD
-1674 AKDSLEMTPAEWE
+1674 SSAKDSLEMTPAEWE
-1687 KCVSLPLDVQEGD
+1687 KCVNLPLDVQEGD

>member
-1 MKAIRNLLIYIFS
+1 MKAVRNLLIYIFS
-14 TYLLVMFGL
+14 TYLLVMFGY

-41 SYSVNEMFPKNFTN
+41 SYSINEMFPKNFTN

-63 DPTKYSIYLKFYKRD
+63 DPTKYSIYLKLYKPEI
-78 MSCSN
+78 SCSEFS
-83 YALLAYQF
+83 LLAYQF
-91 DHYSH
+91 DHFSH
-96 EKINDLLRSNESI
+96 EKINELLRINESI
-109 VYLCDSKNIYIFLQY
+109 VHLCDDAKNIYVFLHY
-124 DKNFVQL
+124 DKNFVQI
-131 RRVYPFDYPGVTH
+131 RRVFAYDYNGLMT
-144 KRAED
+144 KKTEEEE
-149 QRSELEFLVLNKVSP
+149 RSVVEFVVLNKASP
-164 SQFGCQVLCSWLEN
+164 SQFGCQVLCTWLEN
-178 CLKAEK
+178 CLKGEK
-184 GTVESCGIVY
+184 AESCGIVY
-194 TKCSCPQHLGDGE
+194 VKCTCPQHLGDGE
-207 SENALVLNNVVLP
+207 SESVLMLSNVVLP
-220 LNAQTEG
+220 LNPQTEG
-227 CLTPQLRTA
+227 CLTPQVRSA

-241 SAEVKRPSKEGPVC
+241 SAEVRRPSKE
-255 CLSGSHTIQFQGQV
+255 
-269 DLAERYQALLR
+269 
-280 SCDIWT
+280 
-286 ALWMG
+286 
-291 RVHAVE
+291 
-297 NKQFSNNAQNTLCWF
+297 
-312 LCQDCSRVCCSA
+312 
-324 VIMTLSA
+324 
-331 ILGKRSLG
+331 
-339 SGARSDLCSTVPPG
+339 
-353 SGQKYPRPTQPSV
+353 
-366 SGLRLQATKPSY
+366 
-378 QIQMCLVLHSVP
+378 
-390 LKFGMIG
+390 
-397 EHTIK
+397 EHTVK

-408 VHETQVPQEQA
+408 VHDTKGLQER
-419 DSAKFMAQT
+419 DESAKFMAQT
-428 GVSGAEEWSQW
+428 GDPGAEEWSQW

-461 GTHCSGPLRE
+461 GSHCSGPLRE
-471 SRVCNNTAL
+471 SRVCNNTAP

-499 CGRGQRTRTRSC
+499 CGRGHRTRTRMC
-511 IPPQYGGRACDGP
+511 TPPQHGGRACEGP
-524 ETQTKLCNI
+524 ETQSKLCNI

-542 QEWSQWTECSVT
+542 QEWSAWSDCSVT
-554 CSNGTQ
+554 CANGTQ
-560 QRSRQCSAAAHG
+560 QRKRQCSAAAHG

-580 AESRECANP
+580 AESRECSNP
-589 DCTANGQWNPWGHW
+589 ECTANGQWNAWAPW

-611 GGWQRRSRVCQGAAI
+611 GGWQRRVRVCQGLTV
-626 TGQQCEGT
+626 TGQPCDGS

-658 ASMVWRRTPSGEL
+658 VSMLWRRTPSGEL

-696 FWEQPS
+696 YWEQPS
-702 YARCITN
+702 YARCIAN
-709 EYRSLQQS
+709 EYRYLQQS
-717 IKGYLAKGQRM
+717 VQGHLAKGQRN
-728 LAGDGMSQVTKT
+728 LAGDGMSQVTKV

-760 ILRNVTDT
+760 ILRNVTET
-768 FKRANYVPSSDDVQ
+768 FKRASYEPSSDDVQ

-794 ENKEKWEDAQQIYPV
+794 ENREKWEDAQQIYPG
-809 SVELMQVIEDFIHI
+809 SVELMQVIEEFIHI

-842 ASIQKL
+842 ASIQRL
-848 PAVSVLTDINFPMK
+848 PAVSVMTDNNFPMK

-881 KGIFIPQSEELD
+881 KGIFVPQTAGNLMIVSSNQDCFLADMD
-893 GSTVFILGTVLYKNL
+893 GSSVFILGTVLYKTL
-908 GLILPSPRNYTVV
+908 GLMLPAPRDLILSVLCR
-921 NSKIIAVTVRPE
+921 
-933 PKIAESHLEI
+933 
-943 ELAHLA
+943 
-949 NGSMNPYCALWDSSM
+949 
-964 ILPSSCS
+964 
-971 NDSWGSWSTKGCK
+971 NDSWGSWSSKGCR

-1008 QPREITMEYS
+1008 QPREIAMEYS

-1032 CMALITLAVVYAVL
+1032 CLALITLAVVYAVL

-1053 RSIILINFCL
+1053 RSTILINFCL

-1078 THNMGVCTM
+1078 THNAGICTM

-1196 ILDKKLKHRTGQ
+1196 ILDKKLKHRAG
-1208 MSEPHTGLALKCAK
+1208 EPHTGLTLKCAK
-1222 CGVVSTTALSATT
+1222 CGIVSTTALSATT
-1235 ASNAINCKVH
+1235 ASNA
-1245 VSAFDFFN
+1245 
-1253 CALQTTKQLLKHLFS
+1253 
-1268 LCMLRAS
+1268 MAS

-1326 LRREVQDAFRCRLRN
+1326 LRREFCLNQTPLACLNFTLSAVLFFFFSPQ
-1341 CQDPINVDTTGTFP
+1341 
-1355 NGHAQIM
+1355 

-1367 DVDIACRSGDKR
+1367 DVDIACRSAIHKDGG
-1379 QQVRKS
+1379 S
-1385 TNMTGELGKR
+1385 CR

-1408 NDEEEK
+1408 NDEEEEK
-1414 GPEAMSYSTLPGNIM
+1414 GPEGLNYSTLPGNIM
-1429 SKVMMK
+1429 SKVIIQ

-1442 PIGMSELS
+1442 SMGMGDLGE
-1450 DQCINDNN
+1450 QCLD
-1458 SDMRRTV
+1458 STADMRRTV
-1465 YLCTDDNLR
+1465 YLCTDDTTRQSEQELS
-1474 AGDTEMLHPQ
+1474 AHDLSGHPQ
-1484 GQMLESD
+1484 PGQMETD
-1491 YIVMPRGSGNVQ
+1491 YIVMPRSSAVGSAAGSSNI
-1503 PHMKDESKLNIGMDS
+1503 PTLLKEDSKMSMTMDS
-1518 LQHERLMHY
+1518 LAH
-1527 KVNPDFNINPP
+1527 
-1538 GMDHISVNLDQQF
+1538 
-1551 AAQEHMQ
+1551 
-1558 NIQFEPRTAVKNF
+1558 
-1571 LAEIEENTGLS
+1571 
-1582 RSETGSTISMS
+1582 
-1593 SLERRKSRYSDLDFE
+1593 ERRKSRYQDLDFE

-1628 QTLDRFRDIPNMA
+1628 QTLDRFRDIPNMGGCKLLTCLLFPFLLA
-1641 SMDKPTPNKHPWES
+1641 NHCLANARDKKHLICFRYWRGSLCFPQ
-1655 YNAPCEY
+1655 YDAPIIC
-1662 QNYATMN
+1662 NCKAGGI
-1669 VLETD
+1669 V
-1674 AKDSLEMTPAEWE
+1674 
-1687 KCVSLPLDVQEGD
+1687 
-1700 FQTEV
+1700 

>member
-1 MKAIRNLLIYIFS
+1 MKAVRNLLIYIFS

-23 TGAQDFWCS
+23 TGAQDYWCS

-41 SYSVNEMFPKNFTN
+41 SYSVTEMFPKNYTN

-63 DPTKYSIYLKFYKRD
+63 DPTKYSIYLKLYKRD
-78 MSCSN
+78 LSCSE
-83 YALLAYQF
+83 YSLLAYQF

-96 EKINDLLRSNESI
+96 EKINELLKVNESI
-109 VYLCDSKNIYIFLQY
+109 VYLCDTKNIYVFLLY

-131 RRVYPFDYPGVTH
+131 RRVFPYDYNGLTPQKLDEEEKSIV
-144 KRAED
+144 
-149 QRSELEFLVLNKVSP
+149 EFLVLNKASP
-164 SQFGCQVLCSWLEN
+164 SQFGCQVLCTWLEN
-178 CLKAEK
+178 CLKLEK
-184 GTVESCGIVY
+184 GTVETCGIVY
-194 TKCSCPQHLGDGE
+194 SKCTCPQHLGDGE
-207 SENALVLNNVVLP
+207 SESMLMLNNVVLP
-220 LNAQTEG
+220 LNPQTEG
-227 CLTPQLRTA
+227 CLSPQLQA
-236 QVCNL
+236 GQVCNL
-241 SAEVKRPSKEGPVC
+241 SAEVKRPPKE
-255 CLSGSHTIQFQGQV
+255 
-269 DLAERYQALLR
+269 EY
-280 SCDIWT
+280 
-286 ALWMG
+286 
-291 RVHAVE
+291 
-297 NKQFSNNAQNTLCWF
+297 
-312 LCQDCSRVCCSA
+312 
-324 VIMTLSA
+324 
-331 ILGKRSLG
+331 
-339 SGARSDLCSTVPPG
+339 
-353 SGQKYPRPTQPSV
+353 
-366 SGLRLQATKPSY
+366 
-378 QIQMCLVLHSVP
+378 
-390 LKFGMIG
+390 GMIG
-397 EHTIK
+397 EHTVK

-408 VHETQVPQEQA
+408 VHDTKALQEQA
-419 DSAKFMAQT
+419 ESAKFMAQT
-428 GVSGAEEWSQW
+428 GETGAEEWSQW

-471 SRVCNNTAL
+471 SRVCNNTAP

-499 CGRGQRTRTRSC
+499 CGRGHRTRTRMC
-511 IPPQYGGRACDGP
+511 APPQHGGRACDGP

-542 QEWSQWTECSVT
+542 QEWSSWSDCSVT
-554 CSNGTQ
+554 CANGTQ
-560 QRSRQCSAAAHG
+560 QRTRQCSAAAHG

-580 AESRECANP
+580 AESRECHNP
-589 DCTANGQWNPWGHW
+589 DCTANGQWNPWGPW

-611 GGWQRRSRVCQGAAI
+611 GGWQRRARVCQGAAT
-626 TGQQCEGT
+626 TGQQCDGN

-642 EQRCPAPYE
+642 DQRCPAPYE

-658 ASMVWRRTPSGEL
+658 VSMLWRRTPSGEL

-683 TSRRCSLDHRGVA
+683 TSRRCSLDHRGMA

-709 EYRSLQQS
+709 EFRYLQQS
-717 IKGYLAKGQRM
+717 VQGHLAKGQRM
-728 LAGDGMSQVTKT
+728 LAGDGMSQVTKN

-760 ILRNVTDT
+760 ILRNVTET
-768 FKRANYVPSSDDVQ
+768 FKRASYEPSSDDVQ

-794 ENKEKWEDAQQIYPV
+794 ENKEKWEDAQKIYPGA
-809 SVELMQVIEDFIHI
+809 VELMQVIEEFIHI

-833 SYLMTGNLV
+833 AYLMTGNLV
-842 ASIQKL
+842 ASIQRL
-848 PAVSVLTDINFPMK
+848 PAVSVMTDINFPMK

-881 KGIFIPQSEELD
+881 KGLFVSQSADME
-893 GSTVFILGTVLYKNL
+893 GSPVFILGTVLYKTL
-908 GLILPSPRNYTVV
+908 GLMLPSPKNHTVV
-921 NSKIIAVTVRPE
+921 NSKVIAVTVRPE
-933 PKIAESHLEI
+933 PKATDSHLEI
-943 ELAHLA
+943 ELAHLT
-949 NGSMNPYCALWDSSM
+949 NGTMNPYCALWDSNIM
-964 ILPSSCS
+964 
-971 NDSWGSWSTKGCK
+971 NDSWGAWSAKGCK

-1032 CMALITLAVVYAVL
+1032 CLALITLAVIYAVL

-1053 RSIILINFCL
+1053 RSIILLNFCL

-1078 THNMGVCTM
+1078 THNVGVCIM

-1135 ALVVAI
+1135 ALVVAV
-1141 SMGFTKA
+1141 SMGFTKT
-1148 KGYGTPQY
+1148 KGYGTPLY

-1196 ILDKKLKHRTGQ
+1196 ILDKKLKHRAGYDSTSLQ
-1208 MSEPHTGLALKCAK
+1208 MSEPHTGLTLKCAK

-1235 ASNAINCKVH
+1235 ASNA
-1245 VSAFDFFN
+1245 
-1253 CALQTTKQLLKHLFS
+1253 
-1268 LCMLRAS
+1268 MAS

-1320 VMVHCI
+1320 VMVHCV

-1341 CQDPINVDTTGTFP
+1341 CQDPISGDATGTFP

-1367 DVDIACRSGDKR
+1367 DVDIACRSALHKDIG
-1379 QQVRKS
+1379 S
-1385 TNMTGELGKR
+1385 CR

-1408 NDEEEK
+1408 NDEEDEK
-1414 GPEAMSYSTLPGNIM
+1414 VPEGLNYSTLPGNII
-1429 SKVMMK
+1429 SKVIIQ
-1435 QPSGLHM
+1435 QPSALHM
-1442 PIGMSELS
+1442 PMGVGDLKE
-1450 DQCINDNN
+1450 QCTAD
-1458 SDMRRTV
+1458 SADLRRTV
-1465 YLCTDDNLR
+1465 YLCTDDAMR
-1474 AGDTEMLHPQ
+1474 QSDHDMGSHDMEGHVVQ
-1484 GQMLESD
+1484 GQMMETD
-1491 YIVMPRGSGNVQ
+1491 YIVMPRGSAAVSGPCNV
-1503 PHMKDESKLNIGMDS
+1503 PTLLKEDTKMNITMDT
-1518 LQHERLMHY
+1518 LPHERLMHY
-1527 KVNPDFNINPP
+1527 KMSPDFNISPS
-1538 GMDHISVNLDQQF
+1538 GLDHMNVNLEQQYPG
-1551 AAQEHMQ
+1551 APEQMQ
-1558 NIQFEPRTAVKNF
+1558 NLPFEPRTAVKNF
-1571 LAEIEENTGLS
+1571 LAEMEESAGLS

-1628 QTLDRFRDIPNMA
+1628 QTLDRFRDIPNMGT
-1641 SMDKPTPNKHPWES
+1641 MDKAMPNKNPWES
-1655 YNAPCEY
+1655 YNPACEY

-1669 VLETD
+1669 VLESDT
-1674 AKDSLEMTPAEWE
+1674 KDSLEMTPAEWE
-1687 KCVSLPLDVQEGD
+1687 KCVNLPLDVQEGD

>member
-1 MKAIRNLLIYIFS
+1 MKAVRNLLIYIFS
-14 TYLLVMFGL
+14 TYLLVMFGY
-23 TGAQDFWCS
+23 TSAQDFWCS

-63 DPTKYSIYLKFYKRD
+63 DPTKYSIYLKLYTREI
-78 MSCSN
+78 SCSEFS
-83 YALLAYQF
+83 LLVYQF
-91 DHYSH
+91 DHFSH
-96 EKINDLLRSNESI
+96 EKINELLKINESI
-109 VYLCDSKNIYIFLQY
+109 VYLCDAKNIYVFLHY
-124 DKNFVQL
+124 DKNFVQI
-131 RRVYPFDYPGVTH
+131 RRVFPYDYNGLVA
-144 KRAED
+144 KKKDED
-149 QRSELEFLVLNKVSP
+149 EKSMVEFVVLNKASP
-164 SQFGCQVLCSWLEN
+164 SQFGCQVLCMWLEN
-178 CLKAEK
+178 CLKGEK
-184 GTVESCGIVY
+184 GSVESCGIVY
-194 TKCSCPQHLGDGE
+194 SKCTCPQHLGDGE
-207 SENALVLNNVVLP
+207 SESVLMLSNVVLP
-220 LNAQTEG
+220 LNPRTEG
-227 CLTPQLRTA
+227 CLTAQLRTSHA
-236 QVCNL
+236 CNL
-241 SAEVKRPSKEGPVC
+241 SAEVKRPSKE
-255 CLSGSHTIQFQGQV
+255 
-269 DLAERYQALLR
+269 E
-280 SCDIWT
+280 
-286 ALWMG
+286 
-291 RVHAVE
+291 
-297 NKQFSNNAQNTLCWF
+297 
-312 LCQDCSRVCCSA
+312 
-324 VIMTLSA
+324 
-331 ILGKRSLG
+331 
-339 SGARSDLCSTVPPG
+339 
-353 SGQKYPRPTQPSV
+353 
-366 SGLRLQATKPSY
+366 
-378 QIQMCLVLHSVP
+378 
-390 LKFGMIG
+390 FGMIG
-397 EHTIK
+397 EHTVK

-408 VHETQVPQEQA
+408 VHDTKGQQER
-419 DSAKFMAQT
+419 DESAKFMAQT
-428 GVSGAEEWSQW
+428 GDPGAEEWSQW

-449 SQVRTRTCVSPY
+449 SQVRTRTCVSPF

-471 SRVCNNTAL
+471 SRVCNNTAP

-499 CGRGQRTRTRSC
+499 CGRGHRTRTRVC
-511 IPPQYGGRACDGP
+511 TPPQHGGRGCDGP
-524 ETQTKLCNI
+524 ETQSKLCNI

-542 QEWSQWTECSVT
+542 QEWSAWSDCSVT
-554 CSNGTQ
+554 CANGTQ
-560 QRSRQCSAAAHG
+560 QRKRQCSAAAHG

-580 AESRECANP
+580 AESRECHNP
-589 DCTANGQWNPWGHW
+589 ECTANGQWNPWGPW

-611 GGWQRRSRVCQGAAI
+611 GGWQRRVRVCQGLAV
-626 TGQQCEGT
+626 TGQQCEGN
-634 GEEVRKCS
+634 GEEVHKCS

-658 ASMVWRRTPSGEL
+658 VSMMWRRTPSGEL

-696 FWEQPS
+696 YWEQPS
-702 YARCITN
+702 YARCIQN
-709 EYRSLQQS
+709 EYRYLQQS
-717 IKGYLAKGQRM
+717 VQGHLAKGQRN
-728 LAGDGMSQVTKT
+728 LAGDGMSQVTKV

-760 ILRNVTDT
+760 ILWNVTDT
-768 FKRANYVPSSDDVQ
+768 FKRASYEPSSDDVQ

-794 ENKEKWEDAQQIYPV
+794 ENREKWEDAQQIYPGA
-809 SVELMQVIEDFIHI
+809 VELMQVIEEFIHI

-833 SYLMTGNLV
+833 AYLMTGNLV
-842 ASIQKL
+842 ASIQRL
-848 PAVSVLTDINFPMK
+848 PAVSVMTDINFPMK

-881 KGIFIPQSEELD
+881 KGIFIPQSADLD
-893 GSTVFILGTVLYKNL
+893 GSPVYILGTVLYKTL
-908 GLILPSPRNYTVV
+908 GLMLPAPRNNTAV
-921 NSKIIAVTVRPE
+921 NSKVIAVTMRPE
-933 PKIAESHLEI
+933 PRVKEAQMEI

-949 NGSMNPYCALWDSSM
+949 NGTMNPFCVLWDNTVM
-964 ILPSSCS
+964 
-971 NDSWGSWSTKGCK
+971 NNSWGSWSSKGCK

-1008 QPREITMEYS
+1008 QPIEIAMEYS

-1032 CMALITLAVVYAVL
+1032 CIALITLAVVYAVL

-1078 THNMGVCTM
+1078 THNAGICTM

-1141 SMGFTKA
+1141 SIGFTKA

-1196 ILDKKLKHRTGQ
+1196 ILDKKLKHRAGQ
-1208 MSEPHTGLALKCAK
+1208 MSEPHTGLTLKCAK

-1235 ASNAINCKVH
+1235 ASNA
-1245 VSAFDFFN
+1245 
-1253 CALQTTKQLLKHLFS
+1253 
-1268 LCMLRAS
+1268 MAS

-1341 CQDPINVDTTGTFP
+1341 CKDPISADVTGSFP

-1367 DVDIACRSGDKR
+1367 DVDIACRSALHKDMG
-1379 QQVRKS
+1379 S
-1385 TNMTGELGKR
+1385 CR

-1408 NDEEEK
+1408 NDEEEEK
-1414 GPEAMSYSTLPGNIM
+1414 GPEGLNYSTLPGNII
-1429 SKVMMK
+1429 SKVIIQ

-1442 PIGMSELS
+1442 PMGEPCLGESA
-1450 DQCINDNN
+1450 
-1458 SDMRRTV
+1458 SDMHRTV
-1465 YLCTDDNLR
+1465 YLCTDDGMRQSEQELSS
-1474 AGDTEMLHPQ
+1474 HVQQ
-1484 GQMLESD
+1484 GPMETD
-1491 YIVMPRGSGNVQ
+1491 YIVMPRSSAAASLSTGSSSV
-1503 PHMKDESKLNIGMDS
+1503 PTLLKEDSKRNIAMDT
-1518 LQHERLMHY
+1518 LQNDRLMHY
-1527 KVNPDFNINPP
+1527 KMGTEFNIGPS
-1538 GMDHISVNLDQQF
+1538 GMEHMSAGMEQQF
-1551 AAQEHMQ
+1551 PGALEHMQ
-1558 NIQFEPRTAVKNF
+1558 TLPFEPRTAVKNF
-1571 LAEIEENTGLS
+1571 LAEMEETAGMA
-1582 RSETGSTISMS
+1582 RSETGSTTSMS
-1593 SLERRKSRYSDLDFE
+1593 SLERRKSRYQDLDFE

-1628 QTLDRFRDIPNMA
+1628 QTLDRFRDIPNMG
-1641 SMDKPTPNKHPWES
+1641 SMDKAMPNKNPWES
-1655 YNAPCEY
+1655 YIPSCEY

-1669 VLETD
+1669 VLESD
-1674 AKDSLEMTPAEWE
+1674 PKDSLEMTPAEWE
-1687 KCVSLPLDVQEGD
+1687 KCVNLPLDVQEGD

>member
-1 MKAIRNLLIYIFS
+1 MKAVRNLLIYIFS

-23 TGAQDFWCS
+23 TGAQDYWCS

-41 SYSVNEMFPKNFTN
+41 SYSVTEMFPKNYTN

-63 DPTKYSIYLKFYKRD
+63 DPTKYSIYLKLYKQD
-78 MSCSN
+78 LSCSE
-83 YALLAYQF
+83 YSLLAYQF

-96 EKINDLLRSNESI
+96 EKINELLRVNESI
-109 VYLCDSKNIYIFLQY
+109 VYLCDSKNIYVFLLY

-131 RRVYPFDYPGVTH
+131 RRVFPYDYNGLTPQKLDEEEKSIV
-144 KRAED
+144 
-149 QRSELEFLVLNKVSP
+149 EFLVLNKASP
-164 SQFGCQVLCSWLEN
+164 SQFGCQVLCTWLEN
-178 CLKAEK
+178 CLKLEK
-184 GTVESCGIVY
+184 GTVETCGIVY
-194 TKCSCPQHLGDGE
+194 TKCTCPQHLGDGE
-207 SENALVLNNVVLP
+207 SESMLMLNNVVLP
-220 LNAQTEG
+220 LNPQTEG
-227 CLTPQLRTA
+227 CLSPQLQA
-236 QVCNL
+236 GQVCNL
-241 SAEVKRPSKEGPVC
+241 SAEVKRPPKE
-255 CLSGSHTIQFQGQV
+255 
-269 DLAERYQALLR
+269 EY
-280 SCDIWT
+280 
-286 ALWMG
+286 
-291 RVHAVE
+291 
-297 NKQFSNNAQNTLCWF
+297 
-312 LCQDCSRVCCSA
+312 
-324 VIMTLSA
+324 
-331 ILGKRSLG
+331 
-339 SGARSDLCSTVPPG
+339 
-353 SGQKYPRPTQPSV
+353 
-366 SGLRLQATKPSY
+366 
-378 QIQMCLVLHSVP
+378 
-390 LKFGMIG
+390 GMIG
-397 EHTIK
+397 EHTVK

-408 VHETQVPQEQA
+408 VHDTKALKEQA
-419 DSAKFMAQT
+419 ESAKFMAQT
-428 GVSGAEEWSQW
+428 GESGAEEWSQW

-471 SRVCNNTAL
+471 SRVCNNTAP

-499 CGRGQRTRTRSC
+499 CGRGHRTRTRMC
-511 IPPQYGGRACDGP
+511 APPQHGGRACDGP

-542 QEWSQWTECSVT
+542 QEWSSWSDCSVT
-554 CSNGTQ
+554 CANGTQ
-560 QRSRQCSAAAHG
+560 QRTRQCSAAAHG

-580 AESRECANP
+580 AESRECHNP
-589 DCTANGQWNPWGHW
+589 DCTANGQWNPWGPW

-611 GGWQRRSRVCQGAAI
+611 GGWQRRARVCQGAAV
-626 TGQQCEGT
+626 TGQQCDGN

-642 EQRCPAPYE
+642 DQRCPAPYE

-658 ASMVWRRTPSGEL
+658 VSMVWRRTPSGEL

-683 TSRRCSLDHRGVA
+683 TSRRCSLDHRGMA

-709 EYRSLQQS
+709 EFRYLQQS
-717 IKGYLAKGQRM
+717 VQGHLAKGQRM
-728 LAGDGMSQVTKT
+728 LAGDGMSQVTKN

-760 ILRNVTDT
+760 ILRNVTET
-768 FKRANYVPSSDDVQ
+768 FKRASYEPSSDDVQ

-794 ENKEKWEDAQQIYPV
+794 ENKEKWEDAQKIYPGA
-809 SVELMQVIEDFIHI
+809 VELMQVIEEFIHI

-833 SYLMTGNLV
+833 AYLMTGNLV
-842 ASIQKL
+842 ASIQRL
-848 PAVSVLTDINFPMK
+848 PAVSVMTDINFPMK

-881 KGIFIPQSEELD
+881 KGLFVSQSADME
-893 GSTVFILGTVLYKNL
+893 GSPVFILGTVLYKTL
-908 GLILPSPRNYTVV
+908 GLMLPSPKNHTVV
-921 NSKIIAVTVRPE
+921 NSKVIAVTVRPE
-933 PKIAESHLEI
+933 PRATESHLEI

-949 NGSMNPYCALWDSSM
+949 NGTMHPYCALWDSNVM
-964 ILPSSCS
+964 
-971 NDSWGSWSTKGCK
+971 NDSWGAWSAKGCK

-1032 CMALITLAVVYAVL
+1032 CLSLITLAVIYAVL

-1053 RSIILINFCL
+1053 RSIILLNFCL

-1078 THNMGVCTM
+1078 THNAGVCIM

-1135 ALVVAI
+1135 ALVVAV
-1141 SMGFTKA
+1141 SMGFTKT
-1148 KGYGTPQY
+1148 KGYGTPLY

-1196 ILDKKLKHRTGQ
+1196 ILDKKLKHRAGYDSTSLQ
-1208 MSEPHTGLALKCAK
+1208 MSEPHTGLTLKCAK

-1235 ASNAINCKVH
+1235 ASNA
-1245 VSAFDFFN
+1245 
-1253 CALQTTKQLLKHLFS
+1253 
-1268 LCMLRAS
+1268 MAS

-1320 VMVHCI
+1320 VMVHCV

-1341 CQDPINVDTTGTFP
+1341 CQDPISGDATGTFP

-1367 DVDIACRSGDKR
+1367 DVDIACRSALHKDMG
-1379 QQVRKS
+1379 S
-1385 TNMTGELGKR
+1385 CR

-1408 NDEEEK
+1408 NDEEDEK
-1414 GPEAMSYSTLPGNIM
+1414 APEGLNYSTLPGNII
-1429 SKVMMK
+1429 SKVLIQ
-1435 QPSGLHM
+1435 QPSALHM
-1442 PIGMSELS
+1442 PMGVGELKE
-1450 DQCINDNN
+1450 QCMVDSNV
-1458 SDMRRTV
+1458 DMRRTV
-1465 YLCTDDNLR
+1465 YLCTDDALR
-1474 AGDTEMLHPQ
+1474 KSDQDMGGHDMDGHSAQ
-1484 GQMLESD
+1484 GQMMETD
-1491 YIVMPRGSGNVQ
+1491 YIVMPRASAAAMSGVGNV
-1503 PHMKDESKLNIGMDS
+1503 PTLLKEDTKMNITMDS
-1518 LQHERLMHY
+1518 LSHERLMHY
-1527 KVNPDFNINPP
+1527 KMSPDFNISPS
-1538 GMDHISVNLDQQF
+1538 GMDHMNVNLEQQYPG
-1551 AAQEHMQ
+1551 APEQMQ
-1558 NIQFEPRTAVKNF
+1558 NLPFEPRTAVKNF
-1571 LAEIEENTGLS
+1571 LAEMEESAGLS

-1628 QTLDRFRDIPNMA
+1628 QTLDRFRDIPNMG
-1641 SMDKPTPNKHPWES
+1641 SMDKAMPNKNPWES
-1655 YNAPCEY
+1655 YNPACEY

-1669 VLETD
+1669 VLESDT
-1674 AKDSLEMTPAEWE
+1674 KNSLEMTPAEWE
-1687 KCVSLPLDVQEGD
+1687 KCVNLPLDVQEGD

>member
-14 TYLLVMFGL
+14 TYLLVMFGY
-23 TGAQDFWCS
+23 TGGQDFWCS

-41 SYSVNEMFPKNFTN
+41 SYSMNEMFPKNFTN

-63 DPTKYSIYLKFYKRD
+63 DPTKYSIYLKLDKQEI
-78 MSCSN
+78 SCSEFS
-83 YALLAYQF
+83 LLAYQF
-91 DHYSH
+91 DHFSH
-96 EKINDLLRSNESI
+96 EKINELLRINESI
-109 VYLCDSKNIYIFLQY
+109 VHLCDDAKNIHVFLHY

-131 RRVYPFDYPGVTH
+131 RRAFPYDYNGLPT
-144 KRAED
+144 KKMDEEE
-149 QRSELEFLVLNKVSP
+149 RSVVEFVVLNKASP
-164 SQFGCQVLCSWLEN
+164 SQFGCQVLCTW
-178 CLKAEK
+178 CKD
-184 GTVESCGIVY
+184 ESCGIVY

-207 SENALVLNNVVLP
+207 SESVLMLSNVVLP
-220 LNAQTEG
+220 LNPQTEG
-227 CLTPQLRTA
+227 CLTPQVRSA

-241 SAEVKRPSKEGPVC
+241 SAEVRRPSKEGDP
-255 CLSGSHTIQFQGQV
+255 
-269 DLAERYQALLR
+269 
-280 SCDIWT
+280 
-286 ALWMG
+286 
-291 RVHAVE
+291 
-297 NKQFSNNAQNTLCWF
+297 
-312 LCQDCSRVCCSA
+312 
-324 VIMTLSA
+324 
-331 ILGKRSLG
+331 
-339 SGARSDLCSTVPPG
+339 
-353 SGQKYPRPTQPSV
+353 
-366 SGLRLQATKPSY
+366 
-378 QIQMCLVLHSVP
+378 
-390 LKFGMIG
+390 
-397 EHTIK
+397 
-402 SQRPRS
+402 
-408 VHETQVPQEQA
+408 
-419 DSAKFMAQT
+419 
-428 GVSGAEEWSQW
+428 GAEEWSQW

-461 GTHCSGPLRE
+461 GSHCSGPLRE
-471 SRVCNNTAL
+471 SRVCNNTAP

-499 CGRGQRTRTRSC
+499 CGRGHRTRTRMC
-511 IPPQYGGRACDGP
+511 TPPQHGGRACDGP
-524 ETQTKLCNI
+524 ETQSKLCNI

-542 QEWSQWTECSVT
+542 QEWSAWSDCSVT

-560 QRSRQCSAAAHG
+560 QRKRQCSAAAHG

-580 AESRECANP
+580 AESRECSNP
-589 DCTANGQWNPWGHW
+589 ECTANGQWNPWAPW

-611 GGWQRRSRVCQGAAI
+611 GGWQRRVRVCQGQAV
-626 TGQQCEGT
+626 TGQPCDGN
-634 GEEVRKCS
+634 GEEVRRCS

-651 ICPEDYA
+651 ICPEDYSV
-658 ASMVWRRTPSGEL
+658 SMLWRRTPSGEL

-696 FWEQPS
+696 YWEQPS

-709 EYRSLQQS
+709 EYRYLQQS
-717 IKGYLAKGQRM
+717 VQGHLAKGQRN
-728 LAGDGMSQVTKT
+728 LAGGGMSQVTKV
-740 LLDLTQRR
+740 LLNLTQGR

-768 FKRANYVPSSDDVQ
+768 FKRASYEPSSDDVQ

-794 ENKEKWEDAQQIYPV
+794 ENREKWEDAQQIYPG
-809 SVELMQVIEDFIHI
+809 SVELMQVIEEFIHI
-823 VGLGMKDFHN
+823 VGLGMKDFQN
-833 SYLMTGNLV
+833 TYQMTGNLV
-842 ASIQKL
+842 ASIQRL
-848 PAVSVLTDINFPMK
+848 PAVSDKTDINFPMK

-871 RNSEDKVVIP
+871 RNPEDKVVIP
-881 KGIFIPQSEELD
+881 KGIFVPQTADME
-893 GSTVFILGTVLYKNL
+893 GSPVFILGTVLYKTL
-908 GLILPSPRNYTVV
+908 GLMLPAPRNNTAV
-921 NSKIIAVTVRPE
+921 NSKVITVTVRPE
-933 PKIAESHLEI
+933 PRVTETQLEI

-949 NGSMNPYCALWDSSM
+949 NGTMNPFCALWDSSVM
-964 ILPSSCS
+964 
-971 NDSWGSWSTKGCK
+971 NDSWGSWSSKGCR

-1008 QPREITMEYS
+1008 QPREIAMEYS
-1018 GVPSVTLIVGCGLS
+1018 GVPSVTLIVGCGVS
-1032 CMALITLAVVYAVL
+1032 CLALITLAVVYAVL

-1063 SIICSNILILVGQTQ
+1063 SIICSNILILIGQTQ
-1078 THNMGVCTM
+1078 THNAGICTM

-1196 ILDKKLKHRTGQ
+1196 ILEKKLKHRAGQ
-1208 MSEPHTGLALKCAK
+1208 MSEPHTGLTLKCAK

-1235 ASNAINCKVH
+1235 ASNA
-1245 VSAFDFFN
+1245 
-1253 CALQTTKQLLKHLFS
+1253 
-1268 LCMLRAS
+1268 MAS

-1341 CQDPINVDTTGTFP
+1341 CQDPISADATGTFP

-1367 DVDIACRSGDKR
+1367 DVDIACRSALHKDMG
-1379 QQVRKS
+1379 S
-1385 TNMTGELGKR
+1385 CR

-1408 NDEEEK
+1408 NDEEEEK
-1414 GPEAMSYSTLPGNIM
+1414 GPEGLNYSTLPGNIM
-1429 SKVMMK
+1429 SKVIIQ

-1442 PIGMSELS
+1442 SMGMGNLGE
-1450 DQCINDNN
+1450 QCLD
-1458 SDMRRTV
+1458 STADMRRAM
-1465 YLCTDDNLR
+1465 YLCTDDATRQNEQELS
-1474 AGDTEMLHPQ
+1474 AHDLSGHPQ
-1484 GQMLESD
+1484 PGQMETD
-1491 YIVMPRGSGNVQ
+1491 YIVLPRSSAAGSSSV
-1503 PHMKDESKLNIGMDS
+1503 PTLLKDDGKMNITMDS
-1518 LQHERLMHY
+1518 LSHERLMHY
-1527 KVNPDFNINPP
+1527 KMGTEFNLGHS
-1538 GMDHISVNLDQQF
+1538 GMDQQYPGQ
-1551 AAQEHMQ
+1551 AEHMQ
-1558 NIQFEPRTAVKNF
+1558 NLPFEPRTAVKNF
-1571 LAEIEENTGLS
+1571 LAEMEESGGLS
-1582 RSETGSTISMS
+1582 RSETGSTVSMS
-1593 SLERRKSRYSDLDFE
+1593 SLERRKSRYQDLDFE

-1628 QTLDRFRDIPNMA
+1628 QTLDRFRDIPNMGG
-1641 SMDKPTPNKHPWES
+1641 MDKIMQNKNPWES
-1655 YNAPCEY
+1655 FNPASEY
-1662 QNYATMN
+1662 QNYSTMN
-1669 VLETD
+1669 VLEPDT
-1674 AKDSLEMTPAEWE
+1674 KNSLEMTNAEWE

>member
-1 MKAIRNLLIYIFS
+1 MKAVRNLLIYIFS

-23 TGAQDFWCS
+23 TGAQDYWCS

-41 SYSVNEMFPKNFTN
+41 SYSVTEMFPKNYTN

-63 DPTKYSIYLKFYKRD
+63 DPTKYSIYLKLYKRD
-78 MSCSN
+78 LSCSE
-83 YALLAYQF
+83 YSLLAYQF

-96 EKINDLLRSNESI
+96 EKINELLKVNESI
-109 VYLCDSKNIYIFLQY
+109 VYLCDSKNIYVFLLY

-131 RRVYPFDYPGVTH
+131 RRVFPNDYNGLTPQKLDEEEKSIV
-144 KRAED
+144 
-149 QRSELEFLVLNKVSP
+149 EFLVLNKASP
-164 SQFGCQVLCSWLEN
+164 SQFGCQVLCTWLEN
-178 CLKAEK
+178 CLKLEK
-184 GTVESCGIVY
+184 GTVETCGIVY
-194 TKCSCPQHLGDGE
+194 TKCTCPQHLGDGE
-207 SENALVLNNVVLP
+207 SESMLMLNNVVLP
-220 LNAQTEG
+220 LNPQTEG
-227 CLTPQLRTA
+227 CLSPQLQAGQT
-236 QVCNL
+236 CNL
-241 SAEVKRPSKEGPVC
+241 SAEVKRPPKE
-255 CLSGSHTIQFQGQV
+255 
-269 DLAERYQALLR
+269 
-280 SCDIWT
+280 
-286 ALWMG
+286 
-291 RVHAVE
+291 
-297 NKQFSNNAQNTLCWF
+297 
-312 LCQDCSRVCCSA
+312 
-324 VIMTLSA
+324 
-331 ILGKRSLG
+331 
-339 SGARSDLCSTVPPG
+339 
-353 SGQKYPRPTQPSV
+353 
-366 SGLRLQATKPSY
+366 
-378 QIQMCLVLHSVP
+378 
-390 LKFGMIG
+390 
-397 EHTIK
+397 
-402 SQRPRS
+402 
-408 VHETQVPQEQA
+408 
-419 DSAKFMAQT
+419 
-428 GVSGAEEWSQW
+428 
-439 SSCSVTCGQG
+439 
-449 SQVRTRTCVSPY
+449 
-461 GTHCSGPLRE
+461 
-471 SRVCNNTAL
+471 
-480 CPVHGVWEEWS
+480 VHGVWEEWS

-499 CGRGQRTRTRSC
+499 CGRGHRTRTRMC
-511 IPPQYGGRACDGP
+511 APPQHGGRACDGP

-542 QEWSQWTECSVT
+542 QEWSSWSDCSVT
-554 CSNGTQ
+554 CANGTQ
-560 QRSRQCSAAAHG
+560 QRTRQCSAAAHG

-580 AESRECANP
+580 AESRECHNP
-589 DCTANGQWNPWGHW
+589 DCTANGQWNPWGPW

-611 GGWQRRSRVCQGAAI
+611 GGWQRRARVCQGAAV
-626 TGQQCEGT
+626 TGQQCDGT

-642 EQRCPAPYE
+642 DQRCPAPYE

-658 ASMVWRRTPSGEL
+658 VSMVWRRTPSGEL

-683 TSRRCSLDHRGVA
+683 TSRRCSLDHRGMA

-709 EYRSLQQS
+709 EFRYLQQS
-717 IKGYLAKGQRM
+717 EVQGHLAKGQRM
-728 LAGDGMSQVTKT
+728 LAGDGMSQVTKN

-760 ILRNVTDT
+760 ILRNVTET
-768 FKRANYVPSSDDVQ
+768 FKRASYEPSSDDVQ

-794 ENKEKWEDAQQIYPV
+794 ENKEKWEDAQKIYPGA
-809 SVELMQVIEDFIHI
+809 VELMQVIEEFIHI

-833 SYLMTGNLV
+833 AYLMTGNLV
-842 ASIQKL
+842 ASIQRL
-848 PAVSVLTDINFPMK
+848 PAVSVMTDINFPMK

-881 KGIFIPQSEELD
+881 KGLFVSQSADME
-893 GSTVFILGTVLYKNL
+893 GSPVFILGTVLYKTL
-908 GLILPSPRNYTVV
+908 GLMLPSPKNHTVV
-921 NSKIIAVTVRPE
+921 NSKVIAVTVRPE
-933 PKIAESHLEI
+933 PKATESHLEI

-949 NGSMNPYCALWDSSM
+949 NGTMNPYCALWDNTIM
-964 ILPSSCS
+964 
-971 NDSWGSWSTKGCK
+971 NDSWGAWSTKGCK

-1032 CMALITLAVVYAVL
+1032 CLALITLAVIYAVL

-1053 RSIILINFCL
+1053 RSIILLNFCL

-1078 THNMGVCTM
+1078 THNVGVCIM

-1135 ALVVAI
+1135 ALVVAV
-1141 SMGFTKA
+1141 SMGFTKT
-1148 KGYGTPQY
+1148 KGYGTPLY

-1196 ILDKKLKHRTGQ
+1196 ILDKKLKHRAGYDSTSLQ
-1208 MSEPHTGLALKCAK
+1208 MSEPHTGLTLKCAK

-1235 ASNAINCKVH
+1235 ASNA
-1245 VSAFDFFN
+1245 
-1253 CALQTTKQLLKHLFS
+1253 
-1268 LCMLRAS
+1268 MAS

-1320 VMVHCI
+1320 VMVHCV

-1341 CQDPINVDTTGTFP
+1341 CQDPISGDATGTFP

-1367 DVDIACRSGDKR
+1367 DVDIACRSALHKDMG
-1379 QQVRKS
+1379 S
-1385 TNMTGELGKR
+1385 CR

-1408 NDEEEK
+1408 NDEEDEK
-1414 GPEAMSYSTLPGNIM
+1414 APEGLNYSTLPGNII
-1429 SKVMMK
+1429 SKVIIQ
-1435 QPSGLHM
+1435 QPSALHM
-1442 PIGMSELS
+1442 TMGVGDLKE
-1450 DQCINDNN
+1450 QCMAD
-1458 SDMRRTV
+1458 STVDMRRTV
-1465 YLCTDDNLR
+1465 YLCTDDAMR
-1474 AGDTEMLHPQ
+1474 QSDHDMAGHDMEGHPGQ
-1484 GQMLESD
+1484 GQMMETD
-1491 YIVMPRGSGNVQ
+1491 YIVMPRASAAAGSCNTSTLLKEDK
-1503 PHMKDESKLNIGMDS
+1503 MNITMDT
-1518 LQHERLMHY
+1518 LPHERLMHY
-1527 KVNPDFNINPP
+1527 KMSPDFNISPS
-1538 GMDHISVNLDQQF
+1538 GMDHMNVNLEQQYPS
-1551 AAQEHMQ
+1551 APEQMQ
-1558 NIQFEPRTAVKNF
+1558 NLPFEPRTAVKNF
-1571 LAEIEENTGLS
+1571 LAEMEESAGLS

-1628 QTLDRFRDIPNMA
+1628 QTLDRFRDIPNMG
-1641 SMDKPTPNKHPWES
+1641 SMDKTMPTKNPWES
-1655 YNAPCEY
+1655 YNPACEY

-1669 VLETD
+1669 VLESDT
-1674 AKDSLEMTPAEWE
+1674 KDSLEMTPAEWE
-1687 KCVSLPLDVQEGD
+1687 KCVNLPLDVQEGD

>member
-1 MKAIRNLLIYIFS
+1 MKAVRNLLIYIFS

-23 TGAQDFWCS
+23 TGAQDYWCS

-41 SYSVNEMFPKNFTN
+41 SYSVTEMFPKNYTN

-63 DPTKYSIYLKFYKRD
+63 DPTKYSIYLKLYKRD
-78 MSCSN
+78 LSCSE
-83 YALLAYQF
+83 YSLLAYQF

-96 EKINDLLRSNESI
+96 EKINELLKVNESI
-109 VYLCDSKNIYIFLQY
+109 VYLCDSKNIYVFLLY

-131 RRVYPFDYPGVTH
+131 RRVFPYDYNGLTPQKLDEEEKSIV
-144 KRAED
+144 
-149 QRSELEFLVLNKVSP
+149 EFLVLNKASP
-164 SQFGCQVLCSWLEN
+164 SQFGCQVLCTWLEN
-178 CLKAEK
+178 CLKLEK
-184 GTVESCGIVY
+184 GTVETCGIVY
-194 TKCSCPQHLGDGE
+194 TKCTCPQHLGDGE
-207 SENALVLNNVVLP
+207 SESMLMLNNVVLP
-220 LNAQTEG
+220 LNPQTEG
-227 CLTPQLRTA
+227 CLSPQLQA
-236 QVCNL
+236 GQVCNL
-241 SAEVKRPSKEGPVC
+241 SAEVKRPPKE
-255 CLSGSHTIQFQGQV
+255 
-269 DLAERYQALLR
+269 
-280 SCDIWT
+280 
-286 ALWMG
+286 
-291 RVHAVE
+291 
-297 NKQFSNNAQNTLCWF
+297 
-312 LCQDCSRVCCSA
+312 
-324 VIMTLSA
+324 
-331 ILGKRSLG
+331 
-339 SGARSDLCSTVPPG
+339 
-353 SGQKYPRPTQPSV
+353 
-366 SGLRLQATKPSY
+366 
-378 QIQMCLVLHSVP
+378 
-390 LKFGMIG
+390 
-397 EHTIK
+397 
-402 SQRPRS
+402 
-408 VHETQVPQEQA
+408 
-419 DSAKFMAQT
+419 
-428 GVSGAEEWSQW
+428 
-439 SSCSVTCGQG
+439 
-449 SQVRTRTCVSPY
+449 
-461 GTHCSGPLRE
+461 
-471 SRVCNNTAL
+471 
-480 CPVHGVWEEWS
+480 VHGVWEEWS

-499 CGRGQRTRTRSC
+499 CGRGHRTRTRMC
-511 IPPQYGGRACDGP
+511 APPQHGGRACDGP

-542 QEWSQWTECSVT
+542 QEWSSWSDCSVT
-554 CSNGTQ
+554 CANGTQ
-560 QRSRQCSAAAHG
+560 QRTRQCSAAAHG

-580 AESRECANP
+580 AESRECHNP
-589 DCTANGQWNPWGHW
+589 DCTANGQWNPWGPW

-611 GGWQRRSRVCQGAAI
+611 GGWQRRVRVCQGAAA
-626 TGQQCEGT
+626 TGHQCDGN

-642 EQRCPAPYE
+642 DQRCPAPYE

-658 ASMVWRRTPSGEL
+658 VSMVWRRTPSGEL

-683 TSRRCSLDHRGVA
+683 TSRRCSLDHRGMA

-709 EYRSLQQS
+709 EFRYLQQS
-717 IKGYLAKGQRM
+717 FLEVQGHLAKGQRM
-728 LAGDGMSQVTKT
+728 LAGDGMSQVTKN

-760 ILRNVTDT
+760 ILRNVTET
-768 FKRANYVPSSDDVQ
+768 FKRASYEPSSDDVQ

-794 ENKEKWEDAQQIYPV
+794 ENKEKWEDAQKIYPGA
-809 SVELMQVIEDFIHI
+809 VELMQVIEEFIHI

-833 SYLMTGNLV
+833 AYLMTGNLV
-842 ASIQKL
+842 ASIQRL
-848 PAVSVLTDINFPMK
+848 PAVSVMTDINFPMK

-881 KGIFIPQSEELD
+881 KGLFVSQSADME
-893 GSTVFILGTVLYKNL
+893 GSPVFILGTVLYKTL
-908 GLILPSPRNYTVV
+908 GLMLPSPKNHTVV
-921 NSKIIAVTVRPE
+921 NSKVIAVTVRPE
-933 PKIAESHLEI
+933 PKVSESQMEI

-949 NGSMNPYCALWDSSM
+949 NGTMHPYCALWDSNIM
-964 ILPSSCS
+964 
-971 NDSWGSWSTKGCK
+971 NDSWGAWSKKGCK

-1008 QPREITMEYS
+1008 QPREISMAYS

-1032 CMALITLAVVYAVL
+1032 CLALITLAVIYAVL

-1053 RSIILINFCL
+1053 RSIILLNFCL
-1063 SIICSNILILVGQTQ
+1063 SIICSNILILIGQTQ
-1078 THNMGVCTM
+1078 THNVGVCIM

-1135 ALVVAI
+1135 ALVVAV
-1141 SMGFTKA
+1141 SMGFTKT
-1148 KGYGTPQY
+1148 KGYGTPLY

-1196 ILDKKLKHRTGQ
+1196 ILDKKLKHRAGYDSTSLQ
-1208 MSEPHTGLALKCAK
+1208 MSEPHTGLTLKCAK

-1235 ASNAINCKVH
+1235 ASNA
-1245 VSAFDFFN
+1245 
-1253 CALQTTKQLLKHLFS
+1253 
-1268 LCMLRAS
+1268 MAS

-1320 VMVHCI
+1320 VMVHCV

-1341 CQDPINVDTTGTFP
+1341 CQDPISGDATGTFP

-1367 DVDIACRSGDKR
+1367 DVDIACRSALHKDMG
-1379 QQVRKS
+1379 S
-1385 TNMTGELGKR
+1385 CR

-1408 NDEEEK
+1408 NDEEDEK
-1414 GPEAMSYSTLPGNIM
+1414 VPEGLNYSTLPGNII
-1429 SKVMMK
+1429 SKVIIQ
-1435 QPSGLHM
+1435 QPSALHM
-1442 PIGMSELS
+1442 PMGVGDLKE
-1450 DQCINDNN
+1450 QCMAD
-1458 SDMRRTV
+1458 SSGDMRRTV
-1465 YLCTDDNLR
+1465 YLCTDDAMR
-1474 AGDTEMLHPQ
+1474 QSDQDMGGHDMEGHPMQ
-1484 GQMLESD
+1484 GQMMETD
-1491 YIVMPRGSGNVQ
+1491 YIVMPRASAASGNM
-1503 PHMKDESKLNIGMDS
+1503 PTLLKDDTKMNITMDTLS
-1518 LQHERLMHY
+1518 HERLMHY
-1527 KVNPDFNINPP
+1527 KMSPDFNISPS
-1538 GMDHISVNLDQQF
+1538 GMDHMNVNLEQQYPS
-1551 AAQEHMQ
+1551 APEQMQ
-1558 NIQFEPRTAVKNF
+1558 NLPFEPRTAVKNF
-1571 LAEIEENTGLS
+1571 LAEMEESAGLS

-1628 QTLDRFRDIPNMA
+1628 QTLDRFRDIPNMG
-1641 SMDKPTPNKHPWES
+1641 SMDKAMPNKNPWES
-1655 YNAPCEY
+1655 YNPACEY

-1669 VLETD
+1669 VLESDT
-1674 AKDSLEMTPAEWE
+1674 KDSLEMTAAEWE
-1687 KCVSLPLDVQEGD
+1687 KCVNLPLDVQEGD

>member
-1 MKAIRNLLIYIFS
+1 MKAVRNLLIYIFS

-23 TGAQDFWCS
+23 TGAQDYWCS

-41 SYSVNEMFPKNFTN
+41 SYSVTEMFPKNYTN

-63 DPTKYSIYLKFYKRD
+63 DPTKYSIYLKLYKRD
-78 MSCSN
+78 LSCSE
-83 YALLAYQF
+83 YSLLAYQF

-96 EKINDLLRSNESI
+96 EKINELLKVNESI
-109 VYLCDSKNIYIFLQY
+109 VYLCDTKNIYVFLLY

-131 RRVYPFDYPGVTH
+131 RRVFPYDYNGLTPQKLDEEEKSIV
-144 KRAED
+144 
-149 QRSELEFLVLNKVSP
+149 EFLVLNKASP
-164 SQFGCQVLCSWLEN
+164 SQFGCQVLCTWLEN
-178 CLKAEK
+178 CLKLEK
-184 GTVESCGIVY
+184 GTVETCGIVY
-194 TKCSCPQHLGDGE
+194 SKCTCPQHLGDGE
-207 SENALVLNNVVLP
+207 SESMLMLNNVVLP
-220 LNAQTEG
+220 LNPQTEG
-227 CLTPQLRTA
+227 CLSPQLQA
-236 QVCNL
+236 GQVCNL
-241 SAEVKRPSKEGPVC
+241 SAEVKRPPKE
-255 CLSGSHTIQFQGQV
+255 
-269 DLAERYQALLR
+269 
-280 SCDIWT
+280 
-286 ALWMG
+286 
-291 RVHAVE
+291 
-297 NKQFSNNAQNTLCWF
+297 
-312 LCQDCSRVCCSA
+312 
-324 VIMTLSA
+324 
-331 ILGKRSLG
+331 
-339 SGARSDLCSTVPPG
+339 
-353 SGQKYPRPTQPSV
+353 
-366 SGLRLQATKPSY
+366 
-378 QIQMCLVLHSVP
+378 
-390 LKFGMIG
+390 
-397 EHTIK
+397 
-402 SQRPRS
+402 
-408 VHETQVPQEQA
+408 
-419 DSAKFMAQT
+419 
-428 GVSGAEEWSQW
+428 
-439 SSCSVTCGQG
+439 
-449 SQVRTRTCVSPY
+449 
-461 GTHCSGPLRE
+461 
-471 SRVCNNTAL
+471 
-480 CPVHGVWEEWS
+480 
-491 PWSLCSFT
+491 
-499 CGRGQRTRTRSC
+499 
-511 IPPQYGGRACDGP
+511 
-524 ETQTKLCNI
+524 
-533 ALCPVDGQW
+533 
-542 QEWSQWTECSVT
+542 
-554 CSNGTQ
+554 
-560 QRSRQCSAAAHG
+560 
-572 GSECRGHW
+572 
-580 AESRECANP
+580 
-589 DCTANGQWNPWGHW
+589 ANGQWNPWGPW

-611 GGWQRRSRVCQGAAI
+611 GGWQRRARVCQGAAQ
-626 TGQQCEGT
+626 TGQQCDGN

-642 EQRCPAPYE
+642 DQRCPAPYE

-658 ASMVWRRTPSGEL
+658 VSMVWRRTPSGEL

-683 TSRRCSLDHRGVA
+683 TSRRCSLDHRGMA

-709 EYRSLQQS
+709 EFRYLQQS
-717 IKGYLAKGQRM
+717 EVQGHLAKGQRM
-728 LAGDGMSQVTKT
+728 LAGDGMSQVTKN

-760 ILRNVTDT
+760 ILRNVTET
-768 FKRANYVPSSDDVQ
+768 FKRASYEPSSDDVQ

-794 ENKEKWEDAQQIYPV
+794 ENKEKWEDAQKIYPGA
-809 SVELMQVIEDFIHI
+809 VELMQVIEEFIHI

-833 SYLMTGNLV
+833 AYLMTGNLV
-842 ASIQKL
+842 ASIQRL
-848 PAVSVLTDINFPMK
+848 PAVSVMTDINFPMK

-881 KGIFIPQSEELD
+881 KGLFVSQSADME
-893 GSTVFILGTVLYKNL
+893 GSPVFILGTVLYKTL
-908 GLILPSPRNYTVV
+908 GLMLPSPKNHTVV
-921 NSKIIAVTVRPE
+921 NSKVIAVTVRPE
-933 PKIAESHLEI
+933 PKATESHLEI

-949 NGSMNPYCALWDSSM
+949 NGTMNPYCALWDSNIM
-964 ILPSSCS
+964 
-971 NDSWGSWSTKGCK
+971 NDSWGAWSAKGCK

-1032 CMALITLAVVYAVL
+1032 CLALITLAVIYGVL

-1053 RSIILINFCL
+1053 RSIILLNFCL

-1078 THNMGVCTM
+1078 THNVGVCIM

-1135 ALVVAI
+1135 ALVVAV
-1141 SMGFTKA
+1141 SMGFTKT
-1148 KGYGTPQY
+1148 KGYGTPLY

-1196 ILDKKLKHRTGQ
+1196 ILDKKLKHRAGYDSTSLQ
-1208 MSEPHTGLALKCAK
+1208 MSEPHTGLTLKCAK

-1235 ASNAINCKVH
+1235 ASNA
-1245 VSAFDFFN
+1245 
-1253 CALQTTKQLLKHLFS
+1253 
-1268 LCMLRAS
+1268 MAS

-1341 CQDPINVDTTGTFP
+1341 CQDPISGDATGTFP

-1367 DVDIACRSGDKR
+1367 DVDIACRSALHKDMG
-1379 QQVRKS
+1379 S
-1385 TNMTGELGKR
+1385 CR

-1408 NDEEEK
+1408 NDEEDEK
-1414 GPEAMSYSTLPGNIM
+1414 VPEGLNYSTLPGNII
-1429 SKVMMK
+1429 SKVIIQ
-1435 QPSGLHM
+1435 QPSALHM
-1442 PIGMSELS
+1442 PMGMGDLKE
-1450 DQCINDNN
+1450 QCMAD
-1458 SDMRRTV
+1458 SSADMRRAV
-1465 YLCTDDNLR
+1465 YLCTDDAMR
-1474 AGDTEMLHPQ
+1474 QSDHDMGGHDMEGHPAQ
-1484 GQMLESD
+1484 GQMMETD
-1491 YIVMPRGSGNVQ
+1491 YIVMPRASAAALSGQCNM
-1503 PHMKDESKLNIGMDS
+1503 PTLLKEDTKMNITMDTLS
-1518 LQHERLMHY
+1518 HERLMHY
-1527 KVNPDFNINPP
+1527 KMSPDFNISPS
-1538 GMDHISVNLDQQF
+1538 GMDHMNVNLEQQYPS
-1551 AAQEHMQ
+1551 APEQMQ
-1558 NIQFEPRTAVKNF
+1558 SLPFEPRTAVKNF
-1571 LAEIEENTGLS
+1571 LAEMEESAGLS

-1628 QTLDRFRDIPNMA
+1628 QTLDRFRDIPNMG
-1641 SMDKPTPNKHPWES
+1641 SMDKAMPNKNPWES
-1655 YNAPCEY
+1655 YNPACEY

-1669 VLETD
+1669 VLESGT
-1674 AKDSLEMTPAEWE
+1674 KDSLEMTPAEWE
-1687 KCVSLPLDVQEGD
+1687 KCVNLPLDVQEGD

>member
-1 MKAIRNLLIYIFS
+1 MKAVRNLLIYIFS

-23 TGAQDFWCS
+23 TGAQDYWCS

-41 SYSVNEMFPKNFTN
+41 SYSVTEMFPKNYTN

-63 DPTKYSIYLKFYKRD
+63 DPTKYSIYLKLYKQD
-78 MSCSN
+78 LSCSE
-83 YALLAYQF
+83 YSLLAYQF

-96 EKINDLLRSNESI
+96 EKISELLKVNESI
-109 VYLCDSKNIYIFLQY
+109 VYLCDTKNIYVFLLY

-131 RRVYPFDYPGVTH
+131 RRVFPYDYNGLTPQKLDEEEKSIV
-144 KRAED
+144 
-149 QRSELEFLVLNKVSP
+149 EFLVLNKATP
-164 SQFGCQVLCSWLEN
+164 SQFGCQVLCTWLEN
-178 CLKAEK
+178 CLKLEK
-184 GTVESCGIVY
+184 GTVETCGIVY
-194 TKCSCPQHLGDGE
+194 TKCTCPQHLGDGE
-207 SENALVLNNVVLP
+207 SESMLMLNNVVLP
-220 LNAQTEG
+220 LNPQTEG
-227 CLTPQLRTA
+227 CLSPQL
-236 QVCNL
+236 QGGQICNL
-241 SAEVKRPSKEGPVC
+241 SAEVKRPPKE
-255 CLSGSHTIQFQGQV
+255 
-269 DLAERYQALLR
+269 EY
-280 SCDIWT
+280 
-286 ALWMG
+286 
-291 RVHAVE
+291 
-297 NKQFSNNAQNTLCWF
+297 
-312 LCQDCSRVCCSA
+312 
-324 VIMTLSA
+324 
-331 ILGKRSLG
+331 
-339 SGARSDLCSTVPPG
+339 
-353 SGQKYPRPTQPSV
+353 
-366 SGLRLQATKPSY
+366 
-378 QIQMCLVLHSVP
+378 
-390 LKFGMIG
+390 GMIG
-397 EHTIK
+397 QHTVK

-408 VHETQVPQEQA
+408 VHDTKALQEQA
-419 DSAKFMAQT
+419 ESAKFMAQT
-428 GVSGAEEWSQW
+428 
-439 SSCSVTCGQG
+439 
-449 SQVRTRTCVSPY
+449 
-461 GTHCSGPLRE
+461 
-471 SRVCNNTAL
+471 
-480 CPVHGVWEEWS
+480 VHGVWEEWS

-499 CGRGQRTRTRSC
+499 CGRGHRTRTRMC
-511 IPPQYGGRACDGP
+511 APPQHGGRACDGP

-542 QEWSQWTECSVT
+542 QEWSSWSDCSVT
-554 CSNGTQ
+554 CANGTQ
-560 QRSRQCSAAAHG
+560 QRTRQCSAAAHG

-580 AESRECANP
+580 AESRECHNP
-589 DCTANGQWNPWGHW
+589 DCTANGQWNPWGPW

-611 GGWQRRSRVCQGAAI
+611 GGWQRRARVCQGAAV
-626 TGQQCEGT
+626 TGQQCDGT

-642 EQRCPAPYE
+642 DQRCPAPYE

-658 ASMVWRRTPSGEL
+658 VSMVWRRTPSGEL

-683 TSRRCSLDHRGVA
+683 TSRRCSLDHRGMA

-709 EYRSLQQS
+709 EFRYLQQS
-717 IKGYLAKGQRM
+717 VQGHLAKGQRM
-728 LAGDGMSQVTKT
+728 LAGDGMSQVTKN

-760 ILRNVTDT
+760 ILRNVTET
-768 FKRANYVPSSDDVQ
+768 FKRASYEPSSDDVQ

-794 ENKEKWEDAQQIYPV
+794 ENKEKWDDAQKIYPGA
-809 SVELMQVIEDFIHI
+809 VELMQVIEDFIHI

-833 SYLMTGNLV
+833 AYLMTGNLV
-842 ASIQKL
+842 ASIQRL
-848 PAVSVLTDINFPMK
+848 PAVSVMTDINFPMK

-881 KGIFIPQSEELD
+881 KGLFVSQSADME
-893 GSTVFILGTVLYKNL
+893 GSPVFILGTVLYKTL
-908 GLILPSPRNYTVV
+908 GLMLPSPKNHTVV
-921 NSKIIAVTVRPE
+921 NSKVIAVTVRPE
-933 PKIAESHLEI
+933 PKATESQLEI
-943 ELAHLA
+943 ELAHNT
-949 NGSMNPYCALWDSSM
+949 NGTMGPYCALWDSTIM
-964 ILPSSCS
+964 
-971 NDSWGSWSTKGCK
+971 NDSWGAWSTKGCK

-1032 CMALITLAVVYAVL
+1032 CLALITLAVIYAVL

-1053 RSIILINFCL
+1053 RSIILLNFCL
-1063 SIICSNILILVGQTQ
+1063 SIVCSNILILVGQTQ
-1078 THNMGVCTM
+1078 THNAGVCVM

-1135 ALVVAI
+1135 ALVVAV
-1141 SMGFTKA
+1141 SMGFTKT
-1148 KGYGTPQY
+1148 KGYGTPLY

-1196 ILDKKLKHRTGQ
+1196 ILDKKLKHRAGYDSTSLQ
-1208 MSEPHTGLALKCAK
+1208 MSEPHTGLTLKCAK

-1235 ASNAINCKVH
+1235 ASNA
-1245 VSAFDFFN
+1245 
-1253 CALQTTKQLLKHLFS
+1253 
-1268 LCMLRAS
+1268 MAS

-1341 CQDPINVDTTGTFP
+1341 CQDPIGGDATGTFP

-1367 DVDIACRSGDKR
+1367 DVDIACRSALHKDMG
-1379 QQVRKS
+1379 S
-1385 TNMTGELGKR
+1385 CR

-1408 NDEEEK
+1408 NDEEEEK
-1414 GPEAMSYSTLPGNIM
+1414 APEGLNYSTLPGNIM
-1429 SKVMMK
+1429 SKVIIQ
-1435 QPSGLHM
+1435 QPSALHLPM
-1442 PIGMSELS
+1442 GVGDLKE
-1450 DQCINDNN
+1450 QCMADGNA
-1458 SDMRRTV
+1458 DMRRTV
-1465 YLCTDDNLR
+1465 YLCTDDTMR
-1474 AGDTEMLHPQ
+1474 QSEHDMMGRDMEGHPVAA
-1484 GQMLESD
+1484 QMMETD
-1491 YIVMPRGSGNVQ
+1491 YIVMPRASAAAVSGSCNTSTLL
-1503 PHMKDESKLNIGMDS
+1503 KDDSKMNITMDT
-1518 LQHERLMHY
+1518 LQHERLMHC
-1527 KVNPDFNINPP
+1527 KMSPDFSLGPS
-1538 GMDHISVNLDQQF
+1538 GMDHMNVNLEQHYPSAPEQ
-1551 AAQEHMQ
+1551 MQ
-1558 NIQFEPRTAVKNF
+1558 NLPFEPRTAVKNF
-1571 LAEIEENTGLS
+1571 LAEMEESAGLS

-1628 QTLDRFRDIPNMA
+1628 QTLDRFRDIPNMGT
-1641 SMDKPTPNKHPWES
+1641 MDKAMPNKNPWES
-1655 YNAPCEY
+1655 YNPACEY

-1669 VLETD
+1669 VLQSD

-1687 KCVSLPLDVQEGD
+1687 KCVNLPLDVQEGD

>member
-1 MKAIRNLLIYIFS
+1 RKDTGWWVGVMKAIRNQLIYIFS

-23 TGAQDFWCS
+23 TGAQDYWCS

-41 SYSVNEMFPKNFTN
+41 SYSVNEMFPKNYTN

-63 DPTKYSIYLKFYKRD
+63 DPTKYSIYLKLFKRD
-78 MSCSN
+78 LSCSEFS
-83 YALLAYQF
+83 LLAYQF

-96 EKINDLLRSNESI
+96 EKINELLKNNESI

-131 RRVYPFDYPGVTH
+131 RRVFPYDYNGLQKTNEEEKSGV
-144 KRAED
+144 
-149 QRSELEFLVLNKVSP
+149 EFLVLNKASP
-164 SQFGCQVLCSWLEN
+164 SQFGCQVLCTWLEN
-178 CLKAEK
+178 CLKSEK

-194 TKCSCPQHLGDGE
+194 TKCTCPQHLGDGE
-207 SENALVLNNVVLP
+207 SETMLVLNNVVLP
-220 LNAQTEG
+220 LNPQTEG
-227 CLTPQLRTA
+227 CLTPQIRA
-236 QVCNL
+236 GQVCNI
-241 SAEVKRPSKEGPVC
+241 SAEVKRPPKE
-255 CLSGSHTIQFQGQV
+255 
-269 DLAERYQALLR
+269 AE
-280 SCDIWT
+280 
-286 ALWMG
+286 
-291 RVHAVE
+291 
-297 NKQFSNNAQNTLCWF
+297 
-312 LCQDCSRVCCSA
+312 
-324 VIMTLSA
+324 
-331 ILGKRSLG
+331 
-339 SGARSDLCSTVPPG
+339 
-353 SGQKYPRPTQPSV
+353 
-366 SGLRLQATKPSY
+366 
-378 QIQMCLVLHSVP
+378 
-390 LKFGMIG
+390 
-397 EHTIK
+397 
-402 SQRPRS
+402 
-408 VHETQVPQEQA
+408 
-419 DSAKFMAQT
+419 SAKFMAQT
-428 GVSGAEEWSQW
+428 GESGAEEWSQW
-439 SSCSVTCGQG
+439 SSCSVSCGQG
-449 SQVRTRTCVSPY
+449 SQVRTRTCVSSY
-461 GTHCSGPLRE
+461 GSHCSGPLRE
-471 SRVCNNTAL
+471 SRVCNNTVP

-499 CGRGQRTRTRSC
+499 CGRGHRTRTRMC
-511 IPPQYGGRACDGP
+511 APPQHGGRACDGP
-524 ETQTKLCNI
+524 ETQSKLCNI
-533 ALCPVDGQW
+533 ALYCTGRGQMLNQIEIW
-542 QEWSQWTECSVT
+542 GIWRAGQHLELFIVIMFLKPFLNNVCSVAGPIILLKEA
-554 CSNGTQ
+554 SVI
-560 QRSRQCSAAAHG
+560 
-572 GSECRGHW
+572 
-580 AESRECANP
+580 REYHS
-589 DCTANGQWNPWGHW
+589 NGQWNPWGPW

-611 GGWQRRSRVCQGAAI
+611 GGWQRRARVCQGAAV

-642 EQRCPAPYE
+642 DQRCPAPYE
-651 ICPEDYA
+651 ICPEDHA
-658 ASMVWRRTPSGEL
+658 VSMMWRRTPSGEL
-671 AFNRCPPNATGT
+671 AFNRCPSNATGT

-696 FWEQPS
+696 YWEPPS

-709 EYRSLQQS
+709 EYRYLQQS
-717 IKGYLAKGQRM
+717 VQGHLANGQRK

-768 FKRANYVPSSDDVQ
+768 FKRASYEPSSDDVQ

-794 ENKEKWEDAQQIYPV
+794 ENREKWEDAQQIYPGA
-809 SVELMQVIEDFIHI
+809 VELMQVIEEFIHI
-823 VGLGMKDFHN
+823 VGQGMKDFHN
-833 SYLMTGNLV
+833 AYLMTGNLV
-842 ASIQKL
+842 ASIQRL
-848 PAVSVLTDINFPMK
+848 PAVSVMTDINFPMK

-881 KGIFIPQSEELD
+881 KGIFIPQSADVD
-893 GSTVFILGTVLYKNL
+893 GSPVFILGTVLYKTL
-908 GLILPSPRNYTVV
+908 GLMLPSPSAGINHRI
-921 NSKIIAVTVRPE
+921 S
-933 PKIAESHLEI
+933 
-943 ELAHLA
+943 
-949 NGSMNPYCALWDSSM
+949 
-964 ILPSSCS
+964 SSCR
-971 NDSWGSWSTKGCK
+971 NDSWGSWSSKGCK

-1008 QPREITMEYS
+1008 QPREITMESS

-1032 CMALITLAVVYAVL
+1032 CLALIVLLVVYAIL

-1063 SIICSNILILVGQTQ
+1063 SIISSNLLILVGQTQ
-1078 THNMGVCTM
+1078 THNGVCTM

-1148 KGYGTPQY
+1148 KGYGTLQY

-1196 ILDKKLKHRTGQ
+1196 ILEKKPKHRAGP
-1208 MSEPHTGLALKCAK
+1208 MNEPHTGLTLKCAK

-1235 ASNAINCKVH
+1235 ASNA
-1245 VSAFDFFN
+1245 
-1253 CALQTTKQLLKHLFS
+1253 
-1268 LCMLRAS
+1268 MAS

-1300 RSILFQILFAVFD
+1300 RSILFQILFSVFD

-1326 LRREVQDAFRCRLRN
+1326 LRKEVRGRGAGGGGCYRCG
-1341 CQDPINVDTTGTFP
+1341 CSIS
-1355 NGHAQIM
+1355 

-1367 DVDIACRSGDKR
+1367 DVDIACRSALHKDMGPC
-1379 QQVRKS
+1379 
-1385 TNMTGELGKR
+1385 R

-1408 NDEEEK
+1408 NDDEDEK
-1414 GPEAMSYSTLPGNIM
+1414 SPEGLNYSTLPGNII
-1429 SKVMMK
+1429 SKVMIQ
-1435 QPSGLHM
+1435 QP
-1442 PIGMSELS
+1442 GMHLGPMGDMGEGCPG
-1450 DQCINDNN
+1450 DGV

-1465 YLCTDDNLR
+1465 YLCTDGALR
-1474 AGDTEMLHPQ
+1474 Q
-1484 GQMLESD
+1484 SD
-1491 YIVMPRGSGNVQ
+1491 QDVGGSTK
-1503 PHMKDESKLNIGMDS
+1503 MGMG
-1518 LQHERLMHY
+1518 
-1527 KVNPDFNINPP
+1527 V
-1538 GMDHISVNLDQQF
+1538 GMGVG
-1551 AAQEHMQ
+1551 MG
-1558 NIQFEPRTAVKNF
+1558 NF
-1571 LAEIEENTGLS
+1571 LAEMEESGGLS

-1593 SLERRKSRYSDLDFE
+1593 SLERRKSRYQDLDFE

-1628 QTLDRFRDIPNMA
+1628 QTLDRFQDIPNMGNMV
-1641 SMDKPTPNKHPWES
+1641 SNNSNRKISSHT
-1655 YNAPCEY
+1655 
-1662 QNYATMN
+1662 
-1669 VLETD
+1669 
-1674 AKDSLEMTPAEWE
+1674 EW
-1687 KCVSLPLDVQEGD
+1687 
-1700 FQTEV
+1700 

>member
-1 MKAIRNLLIYIFS
+1 MKAVRNLLIYIFS

-23 TGAQDFWCS
+23 TGAQDYWCS
-32 TLVKGVIYG
+32 TLIKGVIYG
-41 SYSVNEMFPKNFTN
+41 SYSVTEMFPKNYTN

-63 DPTKYSIYLKFYKRD
+63 DPTKYSIYLKLYKRD
-78 MSCSN
+78 LSCSE
-83 YALLAYQF
+83 YSLLAYQF

-96 EKINDLLRSNESI
+96 EKINELLKVNESI
-109 VYLCDSKNIYIFLQY
+109 VYLCDSKNIYVFLLY

-131 RRVYPFDYPGVTH
+131 RRVFPYDYNGLTPQKLDEEEKSIV
-144 KRAED
+144 
-149 QRSELEFLVLNKVSP
+149 EFLVLNKASP
-164 SQFGCQVLCSWLEN
+164 SQFGCQVLCTWLEN
-178 CLKAEK
+178 CLKLEK
-184 GTVESCGIVY
+184 GTVETCGIVY
-194 TKCSCPQHLGDGE
+194 TKCTCPQHLGDGE
-207 SENALVLNNVVLP
+207 SESMLMLNNVVLP
-220 LNAQTEG
+220 LNPQTEG
-227 CLTPQLRTA
+227 CLSPQLQA
-236 QVCNL
+236 GQVCNL
-241 SAEVKRPSKEGPVC
+241 SAEVKRPPKE
-255 CLSGSHTIQFQGQV
+255 
-269 DLAERYQALLR
+269 EY
-280 SCDIWT
+280 
-286 ALWMG
+286 
-291 RVHAVE
+291 
-297 NKQFSNNAQNTLCWF
+297 
-312 LCQDCSRVCCSA
+312 
-324 VIMTLSA
+324 
-331 ILGKRSLG
+331 
-339 SGARSDLCSTVPPG
+339 
-353 SGQKYPRPTQPSV
+353 
-366 SGLRLQATKPSY
+366 
-378 QIQMCLVLHSVP
+378 
-390 LKFGMIG
+390 GMIG
-397 EHTIK
+397 EHTVK

-408 VHETQVPQEQA
+408 VHDTKALQEQA
-419 DSAKFMAQT
+419 ESAKFMAQT
-428 GVSGAEEWSQW
+428 GESGAEEWSQW

-449 SQVRTRTCVSPY
+449 SQVRTRTCVTPY

-471 SRVCNNTAL
+471 SRVCNNTAP

-499 CGRGQRTRTRSC
+499 CGRGHRTRTRMC
-511 IPPQYGGRACDGP
+511 APPQHGGRACDGP

-542 QEWSQWTECSVT
+542 QEWSSWSDCSVT
-554 CSNGTQ
+554 CANGTQ
-560 QRSRQCSAAAHG
+560 QRTRQCSAAAHG

-580 AESRECANP
+580 AESRECHNP
-589 DCTANGQWNPWGHW
+589 DCTANGQWNPWGPW

-611 GGWQRRSRVCQGAAI
+611 GGWQRRVRVCQGAAV
-626 TGQQCEGT
+626 TGQQCDGN

-642 EQRCPAPYE
+642 DQRCPAPYE

-658 ASMVWRRTPSGEL
+658 VSMVWRRTPSGEL

-683 TSRRCSLDHRGVA
+683 TSRRCSLDYRGMA

-709 EYRSLQQS
+709 EFRYLQQS
-717 IKGYLAKGQRM
+717 VQGHLAKGQRM
-728 LAGDGMSQVTKT
+728 LAGDGMSQVTKN

-760 ILRNVTDT
+760 ILRNVTET
-768 FKRANYVPSSDDVQ
+768 FKRASYEPSSDDVQ

-794 ENKEKWEDAQQIYPV
+794 ENKEKWEDAQKIYPGA
-809 SVELMQVIEDFIHI
+809 VELMQVIEEFIHI

-833 SYLMTGNLV
+833 AYLMTGNLV
-842 ASIQKL
+842 ASIQRL
-848 PAVSVLTDINFPMK
+848 PAVSVMTDINFPMK

-881 KGIFIPQSEELD
+881 KGLFVSQSADME
-893 GSTVFILGTVLYKNL
+893 GSPVFILGTILYKTL
-908 GLILPSPRNYTVV
+908 GLMLPSPKNQTVV
-921 NSKIIAVTVRPE
+921 NSKVIAVTVRPE
-933 PKIAESHLEI
+933 PKATESHLEI
-943 ELAHLA
+943 ELAHLT
-949 NGSMNPYCALWDSSM
+949 NGTMNPYCALWDSNIM
-964 ILPSSCS
+964 

-1032 CMALITLAVVYAVL
+1032 CLSLITLAVIYAVL

-1053 RSIILINFCL
+1053 RSIILLNFCL

-1078 THNMGVCTM
+1078 THNVGVCTM

-1135 ALVVAI
+1135 ALVVAV
-1141 SMGFTKA
+1141 SMGFTKT
-1148 KGYGTPQY
+1148 KGYGTRLY

-1196 ILDKKLKHRTGQ
+1196 ILDKKLKHRAGYDSTSLQ
-1208 MSEPHTGLALKCAK
+1208 MSEPHTGLTLKCAK

-1235 ASNAINCKVH
+1235 ASNA
-1245 VSAFDFFN
+1245 
-1253 CALQTTKQLLKHLFS
+1253 
-1268 LCMLRAS
+1268 MAS

-1326 LRREVQDAFRCRLRN
+1326 LRKEVQDAFRCRLRN
-1341 CQDPINVDTTGTFP
+1341 CQDPISGDATGTFP

-1367 DVDIACRSGDKR
+1367 DVDIACRSALHKDMG
-1379 QQVRKS
+1379 S
-1385 TNMTGELGKR
+1385 CR

-1408 NDEEEK
+1408 NDEEDEK
-1414 GPEAMSYSTLPGNIM
+1414 IPEGLNYSTLPGNII
-1429 SKVMMK
+1429 SKVIIQ
-1435 QPSGLHM
+1435 QPSALHM
-1442 PIGMSELS
+1442 PMGVGDLKE
-1450 DQCINDNN
+1450 QCMADSNA
-1458 SDMRRTV
+1458 DMRRTV
-1465 YLCTDDNLR
+1465 YLCTDDAMRQSDHDMVGHDMEGHSL
-1474 AGDTEMLHPQ
+1474 Q
-1484 GQMLESD
+1484 GQMMETD
-1491 YIVMPRGSGNVQ
+1491 YIVMPRASAAAGSGSGNV
-1503 PHMKDESKLNIGMDS
+1503 PTLLKEDTKMNITMDT
-1518 LQHERLMHY
+1518 LPHERLMHY
-1527 KVNPDFNINPP
+1527 KMSPDFNISPS
-1538 GMDHISVNLDQQF
+1538 GMDHMNVNLEQQYPS
-1551 AAQEHMQ
+1551 APEQMQ
-1558 NIQFEPRTAVKNF
+1558 NLPFEPRTAVKNF
-1571 LAEIEENTGLS
+1571 LAEMEESAGLS

-1628 QTLDRFRDIPNMA
+1628 QTLDRFRDIPNMG
-1641 SMDKPTPNKHPWES
+1641 SMCRGCHATNITPHWPCSQDKAMPNKNPWES
-1655 YNAPCEY
+1655 YNPACEY

-1669 VLETD
+1669 VLESDT
-1674 AKDSLEMTPAEWE
+1674 KDSLEMTPAEWE
-1687 KCVSLPLDVQEGD
+1687 KCVNLPLDVQEGD